1 MREKI
6 DLFLPCEDLEVA
18 QEALTE
24 LHDNKTVQHINLLVS
39 SDFAALHQVPDGCT
53 FVVIDR
59 LESSNTVT
67 SIAENTDADY
77 VIICTKTTPI
87 QWGLYALERFLR
99 TADDTGAVMIYSDH
113 YSMVKDESL
122 SQDGTSAVG
131 KLEKH
136 PVIDYQEGSLR
147 DDFDFGSLWLIKS
160 QCLRDYVAQTD
171 RVDYLYAGL
180 YDLRLYLSRM
190 GEIFHLN
197 EYLYTE
203 NELDTRKSG
212 EKQFDY
218 VNPRNR
224 EVQVEMERAC
234 TQHLEKVNALIDT
247 SYYRQP
253 DFNEQEFE
261 YEASVV
267 IPVFNREKTIAD
279 AVKSALSQKA
289 SFKYNVIVVN
299 NHSTDH
305 TGEILDA
312 IAREMEEKN
321 DKQAGRLI
329 QIIPER
335 RDLGIG
341 GCWNVAINSDHCG
354 KFAIQLDSD
363 DLYSSPK
370 TLQKIIDAFHHQKAA
385 MVIGSYRMCDF
396 DLNTLPP
403 GLIDHKEWTE
413 DNGCNN
419 ALRINGLGA
428 PRAFFTP
435 LVRQIQFPNTSYGED
450 YALGLAF
457 SRRYR
462 IGRIYDE
469 LYLCRRWGGNSDA
482 ALSIDRVNAN
492 NLYKDRLRTMELKA
506 RRQMLQGKADIMEDS
521 SISRFFNRQLE
532 KWEDARHRFRDLKH
546 VETHTLSD
554 QLKLQFNPARIVSTG
569 AKIDK
574 KTLGE
579 RPCFLCDKNRPK
591 EQMSK
596 QIDER
601 FHLLVNP
608 FPILPVHFTIP
619 ARKHQ
624 PQAIYKNYGEMHRF
638 LSLHSE
644 LMIFYNGPK
653 CGASAPDHLHFQAGT
668 SGILPLQ
675 TNWQRLSRNLTD
687 IISLNDEEKI
697 AAVRDFVVPAFV
709 IISKSE
715 ESDETL
721 FHRLYKAMP
730 VRGDETEPM
739 MNIIAWRKSDEYISV
754 VIPREKH
761 RPDAYFAEGCS
772 QVMVSPGALDMSGL
786 IITPRE
792 EDFHKLTEESATALL
807 QECGISTEK
816 MNSIVTK
823 LKTSKEAETA
833 TETATLYNK
842 GKQPNVTVGIVSGQK
857 IHFSLN
863 KPYLAKGE
871 TVMGEQVV
879 EFFEGGVLWNG
890 NQYSKLTFHPQSADA
905 SFSLSDVTIGVNFH
919 WERKETQTFLGTLR
933 FVVEADKICAINEL
947 PVEKYLESVI
957 SSEMS
962 ATSSLELLKAHA
974 VISRSWLLAQMKKR
988 REVAAS
994 GNNFFSFVKKD
1005 DMLIRWYDREDHTI
1019 FDVCADDHCQ
1029 RYQGIT
1035 KETSP
1040 HVAEAIRQ
1048 TLGQVLLDGDDI
1060 CDARFSKCCGGATE
1074 EFQYCWEDTPKSYL
1088 TAVRDLVLGVKSK
1101 GTAGDE
1107 ESTARNKE
1115 SKTLPDLTLEA
1126 EADRWIRSNPP
1137 AFCNTTDK
1145 KILSQVLNDYDQ
1157 ETADFYRWKVT
1168 YSQEKLQQLFE
1179 EKLKMNFGDILDMKA
1194 VERGKSGRISKLQII
1209 GTEKTFTIGKELEI
1223 RRALSDTHL
1232 YSSAFV
1238 VDKYDAD
1245 VQGVPQRFEIIG
1257 AGWGHGVGLCQIG
1270 AAVMGEQ
1277 GYAYNDILLH
1287 YYQGAEIKQLYK

>member
-6 DLFLPCEDLEVA
+6 DLFLPF
-18 QEALTE
+18 EALEKGEETLLE
-24 LHDNKTVQHINLLVS
+24 LHENKTVQHINLLVS
-39 SDFAALHQVPDGCT
+39 SDFASQHQVPEGCT

-59 LESSNTVT
+59 MESSNTVM

-77 VIICTKTTPI
+77 LLLCTRMTSVR
-87 QWGLYALERFLR
+87 WGLYALERFLR
-99 TADDTGAVMIYSDH
+99 TADDTGAVMVYSDH
-113 YSMVKDESL
+113 YS
-122 SQDGTSAVG
+122 
-131 KLEKH
+131 LEEGALTKH
-136 PVIDYQEGSLR
+136 PAIDYQAGSLR

-160 QCLRDYVAQTD
+160 QALLDYVAQTD
-171 RVDYLYAGL
+171 RVDYQYAGL
-180 YDLRLYLSRM
+180 YDLRLYLSRK

-203 NELDTRKSG
+203 AELDTRKSG

-224 EVQVEMERAC
+224 EVQIEMERAC
-234 TQHLEKVNALIDT
+234 TAHLEKVGAIVDT
-247 SYYRQP
+247 NFYRQP
-253 DFNEQEFE
+253 DFDEQDFAC
-261 YEASVV
+261 EASVV

-279 AVKSALSQKA
+279 AVKSALSQKTN
-289 SFKYNVIVVN
+289 FPYNVIVVN
-299 NHSTDH
+299 NHSTDS
-305 TGEILDA
+305 TGEILDS
-312 IAREMEEKN
+312 I
-321 DKQAGRLI
+321 DDGRLI
-329 QIIPER
+329 QIVPGR
-335 RDLGIG
+335 TDLGIG
-341 GCWNVAINSDHCG
+341 GCWNVAVNSDHCG
-354 KFAIQLDSD
+354 KFAVQLDSD

-370 TLQKIIDAFHHQKAA
+370 TLQKIVDAFHEQKAA
-385 MVIGSYRMCDF
+385 MIIGSYRMCDF

-482 ALSIDRVNAN
+482 ALSVERVNAN

-506 RRQMLQGKADIMEDS
+506 RQQMLQGKADIMEDS

-532 KWEDARHRFRDLKH
+532 MWEDARHRFRDLKH
-546 VETHTLSD
+546 VEVRQLSD
-554 QLKLQFNPARIVSTG
+554 QLKVQFNPARIVSTG

-574 KTLGE
+574 HTLGE
-579 RPCFLCDKNRPK
+579 RPCFLCERNRPK
-591 EQMSK
+591 EQMTK
-596 QIDER
+596 QIDDH
-601 FHLLVNP
+601 FQLLVNP

-619 ARKHQ
+619 ATKHQ
-624 PQAIYKNYGEMHRF
+624 PQSIYRHYGEMHRL

-644 LMIFYNGPK
+644 LMVFYNGPK

-668 SGILPLQ
+668 SGVLPLQ

-687 IISLNDEEKI
+687 VISLTDEEKI
-697 AAVRDFVVPAFV
+697 SVLRDFLVPAFV

-715 ESDETL
+715 DSDEEL
-721 FHRLYKAMP
+721 FHRLYRSMP
-730 VRGDETEPM
+730 MRGDESEPM
-739 MNIIAWRKSDEYISV
+739 MNIIAWRKGDEFISV

-761 RPDAYFAEGCS
+761 RPDAYFAEGEA
-772 QVMVSPGALDMSGL
+772 QMMVSPGALDMAGL

-792 EDFHKLTEESATALL
+792 EDFSKINLDKATALL
-807 QECGISTEK
+807 RECGISAEKTEA
-816 MNSIVTK
+816 IVSN
-823 LKTSKEAETA
+823 LKASAATA
-833 TETATLYNK
+833 HEHPLQLLAGK
-842 GKQPNVTVGIVSGQK
+842 GKQPNVNVGIVSGQK

-871 TVMGEQVV
+871 MVTGEQEVA
-879 EFFEGGVLWNG
+879 FSEGGILWNG
-890 NQYSKLTFHPQSADA
+890 NQYSSLTFHPQSADA

-919 WERKETQTFLGTLR
+919 WERKETQTFLGTLH
-933 FVVEADKICAINEL
+933 FVVESDKICAINEL
-947 PVEKYLESVI
+947 PVERYLESVI

-988 REVAAS
+988 REVAES

-1005 DMLIRWYDREDHTI
+1005 DRLIRWYDREDHTI

-1048 TLGQVLLDGDDI
+1048 TKGQILMDGDDI
-1060 CDARFSKCCGGATE
+1060 CDARFSKCCGGVTE
-1074 EFQYCWEDTPKSYL
+1074 EFQYCWEDTPKNYL
-1088 TAVRDLVLGVKSK
+1088 SSVRDIIQGVKSV
-1101 GTAGDE
+1101 GSAAPAPLPSLQDE
-1107 ESTARNKE
+1107 A
-1115 SKTLPDLTLEA
+1115 A
-1126 EADRWIRSNPP
+1126 ADAWIRSNPP

-1168 YSQEKLQQLFE
+1168 LTQEKLKQLLD
-1179 EKLKMNFGDILDMKA
+1179 EKLKMNFGDILDLQA
-1194 VERGKSGRISKLQII
+1194 EERGKSGRISKLRIV
-1209 GTEKTFTIGKELEI
+1209 GTEKTFVIGKELEI

-1238 VDKYDAD
+1238 VDRCDIDEK
-1245 VQGVPQRFEIIG
+1245 GVPQRFDIIG

-1270 AAVMGEQ
+1270 AAVMGEE
-1277 GYAYNDILLH
+1277 GFDYDAILLH
-1287 YYQGAEIKQLYK
+1287 YYQGAEIKKVYK

>member
-6 DLFLPCEDLEVA
+6 DLFLPCEYIDDA
-18 QEALTE
+18 QNALSV
-24 LHDNKTVQHINLLVS
+24 LHEYKTVQHIHFLVS
-39 SDFAALHQVPDGCT
+39 ADFAAHHQVPEGCT
-53 FVVIDR
+53 FVITDR
-59 LESSNTVT
+59 LESSNTIV

-77 VIICTKTTPI
+77 VMICTRHTTI
-87 QWGLYALERFLR
+87 GWGNNTLERFLR
-99 TADDTGAVMIYSDH
+99 VADDTDAVMVYADH
-113 YSMVKDESL
+113 YKMVE
-122 SQDGTSAVG
+122 G
-131 KLEKH
+131 KMEKH
-136 PVIDYQEGSLR
+136 PVIDYQSGSLR
-147 DDFDFGSLWLIKS
+147 DDFDFGSLWCIKA
-160 QCLRDYVAQTD
+160 QALADYIAQPD
-171 RVDYLYAGL
+171 REEYQFAAL
-180 YDLRLYLSRM
+180 YDLRLYLSRV

-197 EYLYTE
+197 EFLYSE
-203 NELDTRKSG
+203 AELDTRKSG

-224 EVQVEMERAC
+224 EVQIEMEKAC
-234 TQHLEKVNALIDT
+234 TQHLGKVGALIDT
-247 SYYRQP
+247 TFYRQP
-253 DFNEQEFE
+253 DFGEQDFE
-261 YEASVV
+261 YEASVI
-267 IPVFNREKTIAD
+267 IPVFNREKTVAD
-279 AVKSALSQKA
+279 AVKSALGQKA
-289 SFKYNVIVVN
+289 NFKFNVIVVN
-299 NHSTDH
+299 NHSTDR
-305 TGEILDA
+305 TGEILDELKA
-312 IAREMEEKN
+312 DN
-321 DKQAGRLI
+321 LI
-329 QIIPER
+329 QIVPER
-335 RDLGIG
+335 TDLGIG
-341 GCWNVAINSDHCG
+341 GCWNEAINSSFCG
-354 KFAIQLDSD
+354 KFAVQLDSD

-370 TLQKIIDAFHHQKAA
+370 TLQKIVDAFYKQKAA
-385 MVIGSYRMCDF
+385 MIIGSYRMCDF

-403 GLIDHKEWTE
+403 GLIDHKEWTDE
-413 DNGCNN
+413 NGCNN

-482 ALSIDRVNAN
+482 ALSVEKVNAN

-506 RRQMLQGKADIMEDS
+506 RQHMLQGKADIMEDS

-532 KWEDARHRFRDLKH
+532 VWTDARHRFRDLKH
-546 VETHTLSD
+546 VETRQFSD
-554 QLKLQFNPARIVSTG
+554 QLKLQWNPARIVSTG

-596 QIDER
+596 QIDEK

-624 PQAIYKNYGEMHRF
+624 PQLIYKNYGEMHRF
-638 LSLHSE
+638 ISLHSD
-644 LMIFYNGPK
+644 LMVFYNGPK

-668 SGILPLQ
+668 NGILPLQ

-697 AAVRDFVVPAFV
+697 SVVRDFIVPAFV
-709 IISKSE
+709 IISKSA
-715 ESDETL
+715 ESDEAL
-721 FHRLYKAMP
+721 FRRLYKAMP
-730 VRGDETEPM
+730 QRGDETEPM
-739 MNIIAWRKSDEYISV
+739 MNIISWRKGEEFISV

-761 RPDAYFAEGCS
+761 RPEAYFAEGDA
-772 QVMVSPGALDMSGL
+772 QFVVSPGALDMSGL

-792 EDFHKLTEESATALL
+792 EDFRKLTEEKALSLL
-807 QECGISTEK
+807 QECGVSEEK
-816 MNSIVTK
+816 MNAIIAK
-823 LKTSKEAETA
+823 LKASKDAEDAAEASS
-833 TETATLYNK
+833 TLYNK
-842 GKQPNVTVGIVSGQK
+842 GKQPDVTVGIVSAQK

-871 TVMGEQVV
+871 KVLGEQVV
-879 EFFEGGVLWNG
+879 EFSEGGVLWNG
-890 NQYSKLTFHPQSADA
+890 NQYSQLTFHPQSADA

-933 FVVEADKICAINEL
+933 FVVESDKIVAINEL

-988 REVAAS
+988 REVAES
-994 GNNFFSFVKKD
+994 GNNFFSFTKKED
-1005 DMLIRWYDREDHTI
+1005 TLIRWYDREDHTL

-1048 TLGQVLLDGDDI
+1048 TKGQILMDGEEI
-1060 CDARFSKCCGGATE
+1060 CDARFSKCCGGITE
-1074 EFQYCWEDTPKSYL
+1074 EFQYCWEDTPKTYL
-1088 TAVRDLVLGVKSK
+1088 TAVRDIALGV
-1101 GTAGDE
+1101 E
-1107 ESTARNKE
+1107 H
-1115 SKTLPDLTLEA
+1115 TLPNLTNEEEA
-1126 EADRWIRSNPP
+1126 EKWIRFNPP
-1137 AFCNTTDK
+1137 AFCNTQDK
-1145 KILSQVLNDYDQ
+1145 KILSEVLNDYDQ
-1157 ETADFYRWKVT
+1157 ETVNFYRWKET
-1168 YSQEKLQQLFE
+1168 LSQEKLQQLIAD
-1179 EKLKMNFGDILDMKA
+1179 KLKMDLGAILDMKA

-1223 RRALSDTHL
+1223 RRTLSDSHL
-1232 YSSAFV
+1232 LSSAFV
-1238 VDKYDAD
+1238 VDKYDKD
-1245 VQGVPQRFEIIG
+1245 EQGVPQRFELIG

-1277 GYAYNDILLH
+1277 GYHYDAILLH
-1287 YYQGAEIKQLYK
+1287 YYQGAEIKKFYK

>member
-6 DLFLPCEDLEVA
+6 DLFLPCEYIDDA
-18 QEALTE
+18 QNALSV
-24 LHDNKTVQHINLLVS
+24 LHEYKTVQHIHFLVS
-39 SDFAALHQVPDGCT
+39 ADFAAHHQVPEGCT
-53 FVVIDR
+53 FVITDR
-59 LESSNTVT
+59 LESSNTIV

-77 VIICTKTTPI
+77 VMICTRHTTI
-87 QWGLYALERFLR
+87 GWGNNTLERFLR
-99 TADDTGAVMIYSDH
+99 VADDTDAVMVYADH
-113 YSMVKDESL
+113 YKMVE
-122 SQDGTSAVG
+122 G
-131 KLEKH
+131 KMEKH
-136 PVIDYQEGSLR
+136 PVIDYQSGSLR
-147 DDFDFGSLWLIKS
+147 DDFDFGSLWCIKA
-160 QCLRDYVAQTD
+160 QALADYIAQPD
-171 RVDYLYAGL
+171 REEYQFAAL
-180 YDLRLYLSRM
+180 YDLRLYLSRV
-190 GEIFHLN
+190 GEIFHLD
-197 EYLYTE
+197 EFLYSE
-203 NELDTRKSG
+203 AELDTRKSG

-224 EVQVEMERAC
+224 EVQIEMEKAC
-234 TQHLEKVNALIDT
+234 TQHLGKVGALIDT
-247 SYYRQP
+247 TFYRQP
-253 DFNEQEFE
+253 DFGEQDFE
-261 YEASVV
+261 YEASVI
-267 IPVFNREKTIAD
+267 IPVFNREKTVAD
-279 AVKSALSQKA
+279 AVKSALGQKA
-289 SFKYNVIVVN
+289 SFKFNVIVVN
-299 NHSTDH
+299 NHSTDR
-305 TGEILDA
+305 TGEILD
-312 IAREMEEKN
+312 ELKVDN
-321 DKQAGRLI
+321 LI
-329 QIIPER
+329 QIVPER
-335 RDLGIG
+335 TDLGIG
-341 GCWNVAINSDHCG
+341 GCWNEAINSSFCG
-354 KFAIQLDSD
+354 KFAVQLDSD

-370 TLQKIIDAFHHQKAA
+370 TLQKIVDAFYKQKAA
-385 MVIGSYRMCDF
+385 MIIGSYRMCDF

-403 GLIDHKEWTE
+403 GLIDHKEWTDE
-413 DNGCNN
+413 NGCNN

-482 ALSIDRVNAN
+482 ALSVEKVNAN

-506 RRQMLQGKADIMEDS
+506 RQHMLQGKADIMEDS

-532 KWEDARHRFRDLKH
+532 VWTDARHRFRDLKH
-546 VETHTLSD
+546 VETRQFSD
-554 QLKLQFNPARIVSTG
+554 QLKLQWNPARIVSTG

-596 QIDER
+596 QIDEK

-624 PQAIYKNYGEMHRF
+624 PQLIYKNYGEMHRF
-638 LSLHSE
+638 ISLHSD
-644 LMIFYNGPK
+644 LMVFYNGPK

-668 SGILPLQ
+668 NGILPLQ

-697 AAVRDFVVPAFV
+697 SVVRDFIVPAFV
-709 IISKSE
+709 IISKSA
-715 ESDETL
+715 ESDEAL
-721 FHRLYKAMP
+721 FRRLYKAMP
-730 VRGDETEPM
+730 QRGDETEPM
-739 MNIIAWRKSDEYISV
+739 MNIISWRKGEEFISV

-761 RPDAYFAEGCS
+761 RPEAYFAEGDA
-772 QVMVSPGALDMSGL
+772 QFVVSPGALDMSGL

-792 EDFHKLTEESATALL
+792 EDFRKLTEEKALSLL
-807 QECGISTEK
+807 QECGVSEEK
-816 MNSIVTK
+816 MNAIIAK
-823 LKTSKEAETA
+823 LKASKDAEDAAEASS
-833 TETATLYNK
+833 TLYNK
-842 GKQPNVTVGIVSGQK
+842 GKQPDVTVGIVSAQK

-871 TVMGEQVV
+871 KVLGEQVV
-879 EFFEGGVLWNG
+879 EFSEGGVLWNG
-890 NQYSKLTFHPQSADA
+890 NQYSQLTFHPQSADA
-905 SFSLSDVTIGVNFH
+905 SFSLSGVTIGVNFH

-933 FVVEADKICAINEL
+933 FVVESDKIVAINEL

-988 REVAAS
+988 REVAES
-994 GNNFFSFVKKD
+994 GNNFFSFTKKED
-1005 DMLIRWYDREDHTI
+1005 TLIRWYDREDHTL

-1048 TLGQVLLDGDDI
+1048 TKGQILMDGDEI
-1060 CDARFSKCCGGATE
+1060 CDARFSKCCGGITE
-1074 EFQYCWEDTPKSYL
+1074 EFQYCWEDTPKTYL
-1088 TAVRDLVLGVKSK
+1088 TAVRDIALGV
-1101 GTAGDE
+1101 E
-1107 ESTARNKE
+1107 H
-1115 SKTLPDLTLEA
+1115 TLPNLTNEEEA
-1126 EADRWIRSNPP
+1126 EKWIRFNPP
-1137 AFCNTTDK
+1137 AFCNTQDK
-1145 KILSQVLNDYDQ
+1145 KILSEVLNDYDQ
-1157 ETADFYRWKVT
+1157 ETVNFYRWKET
-1168 YSQEKLQQLFE
+1168 LSQEKLQQLIAD
-1179 EKLKMNFGDILDMKA
+1179 KLKMDLGAILDMKA

-1209 GTEKTFTIGKELEI
+1209 GTEKIFTIGKELEI
-1223 RRALSDTHL
+1223 RRTLSDSHL
-1232 YSSAFV
+1232 LSSAFV
-1238 VDKYDAD
+1238 VDKYDKD
-1245 VQGVPQRFEIIG
+1245 EQGVPQRFELIG

-1277 GYAYNDILLH
+1277 GYHYDAILLH
-1287 YYQGAEIKQLYK
+1287 YYQGAEIKKLYK

>member
-6 DLFLPCEDLEVA
+6 DLFLPCEYIDDA
-18 QEALTE
+18 QNALSV
-24 LHDNKTVQHINLLVS
+24 LHEYKTVQHIHFLVS
-39 SDFAALHQVPDGCT
+39 ADFAAHHQVPEGCT
-53 FVVIDR
+53 FVITDR
-59 LESSNTVT
+59 LESSNTIV
-67 SIAENTDADY
+67 SIVENTDADY
-77 VIICTKTTPI
+77 VMICTRHTTI
-87 QWGLYALERFLR
+87 GWGNNTLERFLR
-99 TADDTGAVMIYSDH
+99 VADDTDAVMVYADH
-113 YSMVKDESL
+113 YKMVE
-122 SQDGTSAVG
+122 G
-131 KLEKH
+131 KMEKH
-136 PVIDYQEGSLR
+136 PVIDYQSGSLR
-147 DDFDFGSLWLIKS
+147 DDFDFGSLWCIKA
-160 QCLRDYVAQTD
+160 QALADYIAQPD
-171 RVDYLYAGL
+171 REEYQFAAL
-180 YDLRLYLSRM
+180 YDLRLYLSRV

-197 EYLYTE
+197 EFLYSE
-203 NELDTRKSG
+203 AELDTRKSG

-224 EVQVEMERAC
+224 EVQIEMEKAC
-234 TQHLEKVNALIDT
+234 TQHLGKVGALIDT
-247 SYYRQP
+247 TFYRQP
-253 DFNEQEFE
+253 DFGEQDFE
-261 YEASVV
+261 YEASVI
-267 IPVFNREKTIAD
+267 IPVFNREKTVAD
-279 AVKSALSQKA
+279 AVKSALGQKA
-289 SFKYNVIVVN
+289 SFKFNVIVVN
-299 NHSTDH
+299 NHSTDR
-305 TGEILDA
+305 TGEILD
-312 IAREMEEKN
+312 ELKVDN
-321 DKQAGRLI
+321 LI
-329 QIIPER
+329 QIVPER
-335 RDLGIG
+335 TDLGIG
-341 GCWNVAINSDHCG
+341 GCWNEAINSSFCG
-354 KFAIQLDSD
+354 KFAVQLDSD

-370 TLQKIIDAFHHQKAA
+370 TLQKIVDAFYKQKAA
-385 MVIGSYRMCDF
+385 MIIGSYRMCDF

-403 GLIDHKEWTE
+403 GLIDHKEWTDE
-413 DNGCNN
+413 NGCNN

-482 ALSIDRVNAN
+482 ALSVEKVNAN

-506 RRQMLQGKADIMEDS
+506 RQHMLQGKADIMEDS

-532 KWEDARHRFRDLKH
+532 VWTDARHRFRDLKH
-546 VETHTLSD
+546 VETRQFSD
-554 QLKLQFNPARIVSTG
+554 QLKLQWNPARIVSTG

-596 QIDER
+596 QIDEK

-624 PQAIYKNYGEMHRF
+624 PQLIYKNYGEMHRF
-638 LSLHSE
+638 ISLHSD
-644 LMIFYNGPK
+644 LMVFYNGPK

-668 SGILPLQ
+668 NGILPLQ

-697 AAVRDFVVPAFV
+697 SVVRDFIVPAFV
-709 IISKSE
+709 IISKSA
-715 ESDETL
+715 ESDEAL
-721 FHRLYKAMP
+721 FRRLYKAMP
-730 VRGDETEPM
+730 QRGDETEPM
-739 MNIIAWRKSDEYISV
+739 MNIISWRKGEEFISV

-761 RPDAYFAEGCS
+761 RPEAYFAEGDA
-772 QVMVSPGALDMSGL
+772 QFVVSPGALDMSGL

-792 EDFHKLTEESATALL
+792 EDFRKLTEEKVLSLL
-807 QECGISTEK
+807 QECGVSEEK
-816 MNSIVTK
+816 MNAIIAK
-823 LKTSKEAETA
+823 LKASKDAEDAAEASS
-833 TETATLYNK
+833 TLYNK
-842 GKQPNVTVGIVSGQK
+842 GKQPDVTVGIVSAQK

-871 TVMGEQVV
+871 KVLGEQVV
-879 EFFEGGVLWNG
+879 EFSEGGVLWNG
-890 NQYSKLTFHPQSADA
+890 NQYSQLTFHPQSADA
-905 SFSLSDVTIGVNFH
+905 SFSLSGVTIGVNFH

-933 FVVEADKICAINEL
+933 FVVESDKIVAINEL

-988 REVAAS
+988 REVAES
-994 GNNFFSFVKKD
+994 GNNFFSFTKKE
-1005 DMLIRWYDREDHTI
+1005 DMLIRWYDREDHTL

-1048 TLGQVLLDGDDI
+1048 TKGQILMDGEEI
-1060 CDARFSKCCGGATE
+1060 CDARFSKCCGGITE
-1074 EFQYCWEDTPKSYL
+1074 EFQYCWEDTPKTYL
-1088 TAVRDLVLGVKSK
+1088 TAVRDIALGV
-1101 GTAGDE
+1101 E
-1107 ESTARNKE
+1107 H
-1115 SKTLPDLTLEA
+1115 TLPNLTNEEEA
-1126 EADRWIRSNPP
+1126 EKWIRFNPP
-1137 AFCNTTDK
+1137 AFCNTQDK
-1145 KILSQVLNDYDQ
+1145 KILSEVLNDYDQ
-1157 ETADFYRWKVT
+1157 ETVNFYRWKET
-1168 YSQEKLQQLFE
+1168 LSQEKLQQLIAD
-1179 EKLKMNFGDILDMKA
+1179 KLKMDLGAILDMKA

-1209 GTEKTFTIGKELEI
+1209 GTEKIFTIGKELEI
-1223 RRALSDTHL
+1223 RRTLSDSHL
-1232 YSSAFV
+1232 LSSAFV
-1238 VDKYDAD
+1238 VDKYDKD
-1245 VQGVPQRFEIIG
+1245 EQGVPQRFELIG

-1277 GYAYNDILLH
+1277 GYHYDAILLH
-1287 YYQGAEIKQLYK
+1287 YYQGAEIKKLYK

>member
-6 DLFLPCEDLEVA
+6 DLFLPCEYIDDA
-18 QEALTE
+18 QKALSV
-24 LHDNKTVQHINLLVS
+24 LHEYKTVQHIHFLVS
-39 SDFAALHQVPDGCT
+39 ADFAAHHQVPEGCT
-53 FVVIDR
+53 FVITDR
-59 LESSNTVT
+59 LESSNTIV

-77 VIICTKTTPI
+77 VMICTRHTTI
-87 QWGLYALERFLR
+87 GWGNNTLERFLR
-99 TADDTGAVMIYSDH
+99 VADDTDAVMVYADH
-113 YSMVKDESL
+113 YKMVE
-122 SQDGTSAVG
+122 G
-131 KLEKH
+131 KMEKH
-136 PVIDYQEGSLR
+136 PVIDYQSGSLR
-147 DDFDFGSLWLIKS
+147 DDFDFGSLWCIKA
-160 QCLRDYVAQTD
+160 QALADYIAQPD
-171 RVDYLYAGL
+171 REEYQFAAL
-180 YDLRLYLSRM
+180 YDFRLYLSRV

-197 EYLYTE
+197 EFLYSE
-203 NELDTRKSG
+203 AELDTRKSG

-224 EVQVEMERAC
+224 EVQIEMEKAC
-234 TQHLEKVNALIDT
+234 TQHLGKVGALIDT
-247 SYYRQP
+247 TFYRQP
-253 DFNEQEFE
+253 DFGEQDFE
-261 YEASVV
+261 YEASVI
-267 IPVFNREKTIAD
+267 IPVFNREKTVAD
-279 AVKSALSQKA
+279 AVKSALGQKA
-289 SFKYNVIVVN
+289 NFKFNVIVVN
-299 NHSTDH
+299 NHSTDR
-305 TGEILDA
+305 TGEILDELKA
-312 IAREMEEKN
+312 DN
-321 DKQAGRLI
+321 LI
-329 QIIPER
+329 QIVPER
-335 RDLGIG
+335 TDLGIG
-341 GCWNVAINSDHCG
+341 GCWNEAINSSFCG
-354 KFAIQLDSD
+354 KFAVQLDSD

-370 TLQKIIDAFHHQKAA
+370 TLQKIVDAFYKQKAA
-385 MVIGSYRMCDF
+385 MIIGSYRMCDF

-403 GLIDHKEWTE
+403 GLIDHKEWTDE
-413 DNGCNN
+413 NGCNN

-482 ALSIDRVNAN
+482 ALSVEKVNAN

-506 RRQMLQGKADIMEDS
+506 RQHLLQGKADIMEDS

-532 KWEDARHRFRDLKH
+532 VWTDARHRFRDLKH
-546 VETHTLSD
+546 VETRQFSD
-554 QLKLQFNPARIVSTG
+554 QLKLQWNPARIVSTG

-596 QIDER
+596 QIDEK

-624 PQAIYKNYGEMHRF
+624 PQLIYKNYGEMHRF
-638 LSLHSE
+638 ISLHSD
-644 LMIFYNGPK
+644 LMVFYNGPK

-668 SGILPLQ
+668 NGILPLQ
-675 TNWQRLSRNLTD
+675 TNWQRLSRNLAD

-697 AAVRDFVVPAFV
+697 SVVRDFIVPAFV
-709 IISKSE
+709 IISKSA
-715 ESDETL
+715 ESDEAL
-721 FHRLYKAMP
+721 FRRLYKTMP
-730 VRGDETEPM
+730 QRGDETEPM
-739 MNIIAWRKSDEYISV
+739 MNIISWRKGEEFISV

-761 RPDAYFAEGCS
+761 RPEAYFAEGDA
-772 QVMVSPGALDMSGL
+772 QFVVSPGALDMSGL

-792 EDFHKLTEESATALL
+792 EDFRKLTEEKALSLL
-807 QECGISTEK
+807 QECGVSEEK
-816 MNSIVTK
+816 MNAIIAK
-823 LKTSKEAETA
+823 LKASKDAEDAAEASS
-833 TETATLYNK
+833 TLYNK
-842 GKQPNVTVGIVSGQK
+842 GKQPDVTVGIVSAQK

-871 TVMGEQVV
+871 KVLGEQVV
-879 EFFEGGVLWNG
+879 EFSEGGVLWNG
-890 NQYSKLTFHPQSADA
+890 NQYSQLTFHPQSADA

-933 FVVEADKICAINEL
+933 FVVESDKIVAINEL

-988 REVAAS
+988 REVAES
-994 GNNFFSFVKKD
+994 GNNFFSFTKKED
-1005 DMLIRWYDREDHTI
+1005 TLIRWYDREDHTL

-1048 TLGQVLLDGDDI
+1048 TKGQILMDGEEI
-1060 CDARFSKCCGGATE
+1060 CDARFSKCCGGITE
-1074 EFQYCWEDTPKSYL
+1074 EFQYCWEDTPKTYL
-1088 TAVRDLVLGVKSK
+1088 TAVRDIALGV
-1101 GTAGDE
+1101 E
-1107 ESTARNKE
+1107 H
-1115 SKTLPDLTLEA
+1115 TLPNLTNEEEA
-1126 EADRWIRSNPP
+1126 EKWIRFNPP
-1137 AFCNTTDK
+1137 AFCNTQDK
-1145 KILSQVLNDYDQ
+1145 KILSEVLNDYDQ
-1157 ETADFYRWKVT
+1157 ETVNFYRWKET
-1168 YSQEKLQQLFE
+1168 LSQEKLQQLIAD
-1179 EKLKMNFGDILDMKA
+1179 KLKMDLGAILDMKA

-1223 RRALSDTHL
+1223 RRTLSDSHL
-1232 YSSAFV
+1232 LSSAFV
-1238 VDKYDAD
+1238 VDKYDKD
-1245 VQGVPQRFEIIG
+1245 EQGVPQRFELIG

-1277 GYAYNDILLH
+1277 GYHYDAILLH
-1287 YYQGAEIKQLYK
+1287 YYQGAEIKKLYK

>member
-6 DLFLPCEDLEVA
+6 DLFLPCEDLDVA
-18 QEALTE
+18 REALCE

-39 SDFAALHQVPDGCT
+39 NDFAAHHQVPDGCT

-59 LESSNTVT
+59 VESSNTIT
-67 SIAENTDADY
+67 SIAENSDADY
-77 VIICTKTTPI
+77 VMICTKTTPI
-87 QWGLYALERFLR
+87 KWGLYSLERFLR
-99 TADDTGAVMIYSDH
+99 AADDTNAVMVYSDH
-113 YSMVKDESL
+113 YSMEN
-122 SQDGTSAVG
+122 GTLV
-131 KLEKH
+131 KH
-136 PVIDYQEGSLR
+136 PVIDYQAGSLR
-147 DDFDFGSLWLIKS
+147 DDFDFGSLWLVKS
-160 QCLRDYVAQTD
+160 QSLHDYVAQGD
-171 RVDYLYAGL
+171 RVDYQYAGL
-180 YDLRLYLSRM
+180 YDLRLYLSRV
-190 GEIFHLN
+190 GDIFHLN
-197 EYLYTE
+197 ELLYTE
-203 NELDTRKSG
+203 EELDTRKSG

-224 EVQVEMERAC
+224 EVQIEMERAC
-234 TQHLEKVNALIDT
+234 TQHLSKVGALVDT
-247 SYYRQP
+247 SFYRQP
-253 DFNEQEFE
+253 DFDEQDFE

-279 AVKSALSQKA
+279 AVKSALSQKTN
-289 SFKYNVIVVN
+289 FPFNVIVVN
-299 NHSTDH
+299 NHSTDR
-305 TGEILDA
+305 TGDILDG
-312 IAREMEEKN
+312 IV
-321 DKQAGRLI
+321 DKRLV
-329 QIIPER
+329 QIVPER
-335 RDLGIG
+335 TDLGIG
-341 GCWNVAINSDHCG
+341 GCWNVAIDSDHCG
-354 KFAIQLDSD
+354 KFAVQLDSD

-370 TLQKIIDAFHHQKAA
+370 TLQKVVEAFHKQKAA
-385 MVIGSYRMCDF
+385 MIIGSYRMCDF

-403 GLIDHKEWTE
+403 GLIDHREWT
-413 DNGCNN
+413 DKNGCNN

-457 SRRYR
+457 SRHYR

-482 ALSIDRVNAN
+482 ALSIDKVNAN

-506 RRQMLQGKADIMEDS
+506 RQQMLLGKADIMEGS

-532 KWEDARHRFRDLKH
+532 KWDDVRHRFRDLKH
-546 VETHTLSD
+546 VEVRQLSD
-554 QLKLQFNPARIVSTG
+554 QVKLQFNPARIVSTG

-591 EQMSK
+591 VQMSR
-596 QIDER
+596 QIDDR
-601 FHLLVNP
+601 FQLLVNP
-608 FPILPVHFTIP
+608 FPILPIHFTIP

-624 PQAIYKNYGEMHRF
+624 PQAILNNYGEIHRF
-638 LSLHSE
+638 LSLNGE

-675 TNWQRLSRNLTD
+675 LNWQRLSRNLAVV
-687 IISLNDEEKI
+687 IALNDEEKI
-697 AAVRDFVVPAFV
+697 AMISDFVVPAFV
-709 IISKSE
+709 IISKSKD
-715 ESDETL
+715 SDEAL
-721 FHRLYKAMP
+721 FRRLYHALPM
-730 VRGDETEPM
+730 RDDETEPM
-739 MNIIAWRKSDEYISV
+739 MNIIAWRKDDEYISV

-761 RPDAYFAEGCS
+761 RPEAYFADGEA
-772 QVMVSPGALDMSGL
+772 QVLVSPGALDMSGL
-786 IITPRE
+786 MITPRE
-792 EDFHKLTEESATALL
+792 EDFRKLTAEKATFIL
-807 QECGISTEK
+807 QECGVSVDK

-823 LKTSKEAETA
+823 LKTLKE
-833 TETATLYNK
+833 TETLVTLYNK
-842 GKQPNVTVGIVSGQK
+842 GKQPDVTVGIVSGQK

-871 TVMGEQVV
+871 IVIGEQEV
-879 EFFEGGVLWNG
+879 EFSEGGVLWNG
-890 NQYSKLTFHPQSADA
+890 NQYSSLTFHPQSADA

-988 REVAAS
+988 REVAES
-994 GNNFFSFVKKD
+994 GNNFFSFEKKD
-1005 DMLIRWYDREDHTI
+1005 DRLIRWYDREDHTI

-1048 TLGQVLLDGDDI
+1048 TWGQVLLDGDEI
-1060 CDARFSKCCGGATE
+1060 CDARFSKCCGGVTE
-1074 EFQYCWEDTPKSYL
+1074 EFQYCWENTPKSYL
-1088 TAVRDLVLGVKSK
+1088 TSVRDAEPS
-1101 GTAGDE
+1101 E
-1107 ESTARNKE
+1107 EQKDNS
-1115 SKTLPDLTLEA
+1115 SFFLLHSSLLPDLTVEENA
-1126 EADRWIRSNPP
+1126 ERWIRSNPP
-1137 AFCNTTDK
+1137 AFCNTQDK
-1145 KILSQVLNDYDQ
+1145 AVLSQVLNDYDQ

-1168 YSQEKLQQLFE
+1168 YSQQEIQQLIGG
-1179 EKLKMNFGDILDMKA
+1179 KLKMDFGAILDLKA
-1194 VERGKSGRISKLQII
+1194 LERGKSGRISKLQIV
-1209 GTEKTFTIGKELEI
+1209 GTKQTFIIGKELEI
-1223 RRALSDTHL
+1223 RRALSDSHL

-1238 VDKYDAD
+1238 VDKYDKD
-1245 VQGVPQRFEIIG
+1245 SEGVPQRFEIIG

-1270 AAVMGEQ
+1270 AAVMGEK
-1277 GYAYNDILLH
+1277 GYSYDNILLH

>member
-6 DLFLPCEDLEVA
+6 DLFLPCEDLMVA

-39 SDFAALHQVPDGCT
+39 SDFAAQHQVPDGCT

-59 LESSNTVT
+59 LESSNTIT

-87 QWGLYALERFLR
+87 KWGLYALERFLR

-160 QCLRDYVAQTD
+160 QCLRDYAAQTD

-180 YDLRLYLSRM
+180 YDLRLYLSRV

-224 EVQVEMERAC
+224 EVQIEMERAC
-234 TQHLEKVNALIDT
+234 TQHLEKVGALIDT
-247 SYYRQP
+247 SYYRLP
-253 DFNEQEFE
+253 DFNEQDFE

-289 SFKYNVIVVN
+289 NFKFNVIVVN
-299 NHSTDH
+299 NHSTDK
-305 TGEILDA
+305 TGEILSR
-312 IAREMEEKN
+312 IAHEMEEKN

-329 QIIPER
+329 QIVPER

-354 KFAIQLDSD
+354 KFAVQLDSD

-370 TLQKIIDAFHHQKAA
+370 TLQKIVDAFYKQKAA
-385 MVIGSYRMCDF
+385 MMIGSYRMCDF

-532 KWEDARHRFRDLKH
+532 KWDDARHRFRDLKH
-546 VETHTLSD
+546 VETKKLSEEVR
-554 QLKLQFNPARIVSTG
+554 LQFNPARIVSTG

-591 EQMSK
+591 EQMSQ

-644 LMIFYNGPK
+644 LMVFYNGPK

-675 TNWQRLSRNLTD
+675 ANWQRLSRNLTD

-697 AAVRDFVVPAFV
+697 AVVRDFIVPAFV

-721 FHRLYKAMP
+721 FHRLYKSMP
-730 VRGDETEPM
+730 MRGDETEPM
-739 MNIIAWRKSDEYISV
+739 MNIIAWRKGDEYISV

-761 RPDAYFAEGCS
+761 RPEAYFAEDDA

-792 EDFHKLTEESATALL
+792 EDFHKLTEESATTIL

-816 MNSIVTK
+816 MNGIVTK
-823 LKTSKEAETA
+823 LKTSKETE
-833 TETATLYNK
+833 TETATLYNN

-879 EFFEGGVLWNG
+879 EFSEGGVLWNG

-1048 TLGQVLLDGDDI
+1048 TLGQVLLDGEDI
-1060 CDARFSKCCGGATE
+1060 CDARFSKCCGGETE

-1088 TAVRDLVLGVKSK
+1088 TAVRDLVLGVKNEEQEDSSRFTLHSSLQDEA
-1101 GTAGDE
+1101 TAE
-1107 ESTARNKE
+1107 Q
-1115 SKTLPDLTLEA
+1115 
-1126 EADRWIRSNPP
+1126 WIRSNPP

-1179 EKLKMNFGDILDMKA
+1179 EKLKMNFGSILDMKA

-1238 VDKYDAD
+1238 VDKYDKD
-1245 VQGVPQRFEIIG
+1245 EQGVPQRFEIIG

>member
-6 DLFLPCEDLEVA
+6 DLFLPCEYIDDA
-18 QEALTE
+18 QNALSV
-24 LHDNKTVQHINLLVS
+24 LHEYKTVQHIHFLVS
-39 SDFAALHQVPDGCT
+39 ADFAAHHQVPEGCT
-53 FVVIDR
+53 FVITDR
-59 LESSNTVT
+59 LESSNTIV

-77 VIICTKTTPI
+77 VIICTRHTTI
-87 QWGLYALERFLR
+87 GWGNNTLERFLR
-99 TADDTGAVMIYSDH
+99 VADDTDAVMVYADH
-113 YSMVKDESL
+113 YKMVE
-122 SQDGTSAVG
+122 G
-131 KLEKH
+131 KMEKH
-136 PVIDYQEGSLR
+136 PVIDYQSGSLR
-147 DDFDFGSLWLIKS
+147 DDFDFGSLWCIKARA
-160 QCLRDYVAQTD
+160 LADYIAQSD
-171 RVDYLYAGL
+171 REEYQFAAL
-180 YDLRLYLSRM
+180 YDLRLYLSRV

-197 EYLYTE
+197 EFLYSE
-203 NELDTRKSG
+203 AELDTRKSG

-224 EVQVEMERAC
+224 EVQIEMEKAC
-234 TQHLEKVNALIDT
+234 TQHLGKVGALIDT
-247 SYYRQP
+247 TFYRQP
-253 DFNEQEFE
+253 DFGEQDFE
-261 YEASVV
+261 YEASVI
-267 IPVFNREKTIAD
+267 IPVFNREKTVAD
-279 AVKSALSQKA
+279 AVKSALGQKA
-289 SFKYNVIVVN
+289 NFKFNVIVVN
-299 NHSTDH
+299 NHSTDR
-305 TGEILDA
+305 TGEILDELKA
-312 IAREMEEKN
+312 DN
-321 DKQAGRLI
+321 LI
-329 QIIPER
+329 QIVPER
-335 RDLGIG
+335 TDLGIG
-341 GCWNVAINSDHCG
+341 GCWNEAINSSFCG
-354 KFAIQLDSD
+354 KFAVQLDSD

-370 TLQKIIDAFHHQKAA
+370 TLQKIVDAFYKQKAA
-385 MVIGSYRMCDF
+385 MIIGSYRMCDF

-403 GLIDHKEWTE
+403 GLIDHKEWTDE
-413 DNGCNN
+413 NGCNN

-482 ALSIDRVNAN
+482 ALSVEKVNAN

-506 RRQMLQGKADIMEDS
+506 RQHLLQGKADIMEDS

-532 KWEDARHRFRDLKH
+532 VWTDARHRFRDLKH
-546 VETHTLSD
+546 VETRQFSD
-554 QLKLQFNPARIVSTG
+554 QLKLQWNPARIVSTG

-596 QIDER
+596 QINEK

-624 PQAIYKNYGEMHRF
+624 PQLIYKNYGEMHRF
-638 LSLHSE
+638 ISLHSD
-644 LMIFYNGPK
+644 LMVFYNGPK

-668 SGILPLQ
+668 NGILPLQ

-697 AAVRDFVVPAFV
+697 SVVRDFIVPAFV
-709 IISKSE
+709 IISKSA
-715 ESDETL
+715 ESDEAL
-721 FHRLYKAMP
+721 FRRLYKAMP
-730 VRGDETEPM
+730 QRGDETEPM
-739 MNIIAWRKSDEYISV
+739 MNIISWRKGEEFISV

-761 RPDAYFAEGCS
+761 RPEAYFAEGDA
-772 QVMVSPGALDMSGL
+772 QFVVSPGALDMSGL

-792 EDFHKLTEESATALL
+792 EDFRKLTEEKALSLL
-807 QECGISTEK
+807 QECGVSEEK
-816 MNSIVTK
+816 MNAIIAK
-823 LKTSKEAETA
+823 LKASKDAEDAAEASS
-833 TETATLYNK
+833 TLYNK
-842 GKQPNVTVGIVSGQK
+842 GKQPDVTVGIVSAQK

-871 TVMGEQVV
+871 KVLGEQVV
-879 EFFEGGVLWNG
+879 EFSEGGVLWNG
-890 NQYSKLTFHPQSADA
+890 NQYSQLTFHPQSADA

-933 FVVEADKICAINEL
+933 FVVESDKIVAINEL

-988 REVAAS
+988 REVAES
-994 GNNFFSFVKKD
+994 GNNFFSFTKKED
-1005 DMLIRWYDREDHTI
+1005 TLIRWYDREDHTL

-1048 TLGQVLLDGDDI
+1048 TKGQILMDGEEI
-1060 CDARFSKCCGGATE
+1060 CDARFSKCCGGITE
-1074 EFQYCWEDTPKSYL
+1074 EFQYCWEDTPKTYL
-1088 TAVRDLVLGVKSK
+1088 TAVRDIALGV
-1101 GTAGDE
+1101 E
-1107 ESTARNKE
+1107 H
-1115 SKTLPDLTLEA
+1115 TLPNLTNEEEA
-1126 EADRWIRSNPP
+1126 EKWIRFNPP
-1137 AFCNTTDK
+1137 AFCNTQDK
-1145 KILSQVLNDYDQ
+1145 KILSEVLNDYDQ
-1157 ETADFYRWKVT
+1157 ETVNFYRWKET
-1168 YSQEKLQQLFE
+1168 LSQEKLQQLIAD
-1179 EKLKMNFGDILDMKA
+1179 KLKMDLGAILDMKA

-1223 RRALSDTHL
+1223 RRTLSDSHL
-1232 YSSAFV
+1232 LSSAFV
-1238 VDKYDAD
+1238 VDKYDKD
-1245 VQGVPQRFEIIG
+1245 EQGVPQRFELIG

-1277 GYAYNDILLH
+1277 GYHYDAILLH
-1287 YYQGAEIKQLYK
+1287 YYQGAEIKKLYK

>member
-6 DLFLPCEDLEVA
+6 DLFLPCEYIDDA
-18 QEALTE
+18 QKALSV
-24 LHDNKTVQHINLLVS
+24 LHEYKTVQHIHFLVS
-39 SDFAALHQVPDGCT
+39 ADFAAHHQVPEGCT
-53 FVVIDR
+53 FVITDR
-59 LESSNTVT
+59 LESSNTIA

-77 VIICTKTTPI
+77 VMICTRHTTI
-87 QWGLYALERFLR
+87 GWGNNTLERFLR
-99 TADDTGAVMIYSDH
+99 VADDTDAVMVYADH
-113 YSMVKDESL
+113 YKMVE
-122 SQDGTSAVG
+122 G
-131 KLEKH
+131 KMEKH
-136 PVIDYQEGSLR
+136 PVIDYQSGSLR
-147 DDFDFGSLWLIKS
+147 DDFDFGSLWCIKA
-160 QCLRDYVAQTD
+160 QALADYIAQPD
-171 RVDYLYAGL
+171 REEYQFAAL
-180 YDLRLYLSRM
+180 YDLRLYLSRV

-197 EYLYTE
+197 EFLYSE
-203 NELDTRKSG
+203 AELDTRKSG

-224 EVQVEMERAC
+224 EVQIEMEKAC
-234 TQHLEKVNALIDT
+234 TQHLGKVGALIDT
-247 SYYRQP
+247 TFYRQP
-253 DFNEQEFE
+253 DFGEQDFE
-261 YEASVV
+261 YEASVI
-267 IPVFNREKTIAD
+267 IPVFNREKTVAD
-279 AVKSALSQKA
+279 AVKSALGQKVN
-289 SFKYNVIVVN
+289 FKFNVIVVN
-299 NHSTDH
+299 NHSTDR
-305 TGEILDA
+305 TGEILDELKA
-312 IAREMEEKN
+312 DN
-321 DKQAGRLI
+321 LI
-329 QIIPER
+329 QIVPER
-335 RDLGIG
+335 TDLGIG
-341 GCWNVAINSDHCG
+341 GCWNEAINSSFCG
-354 KFAIQLDSD
+354 KFAVQLDSD

-370 TLQKIIDAFHHQKAA
+370 TLQKIVDAFYKQKAA
-385 MVIGSYRMCDF
+385 MIIGSYRMCDF

-403 GLIDHKEWTE
+403 GLIDHKEWTDE
-413 DNGCNN
+413 NGCNN

-482 ALSIDRVNAN
+482 ALSVEKVNAN

-506 RRQMLQGKADIMEDS
+506 RQHLLQGKADIMEDS

-532 KWEDARHRFRDLKH
+532 VWTDARHRFRDLKH
-546 VETHTLSD
+546 VETRQFSD
-554 QLKLQFNPARIVSTG
+554 QLKLQWNPARIVSTG

-596 QIDER
+596 QIDEK

-624 PQAIYKNYGEMHRF
+624 PQLIYKNYGEMHRF
-638 LSLHSE
+638 ISLHSD
-644 LMIFYNGPK
+644 LMVFYNGPK

-668 SGILPLQ
+668 NGILPLQ

-697 AAVRDFVVPAFV
+697 SVVRDFIVPAFV
-709 IISKSE
+709 IISKSA
-715 ESDETL
+715 ESDEAL
-721 FHRLYKAMP
+721 FRRLYKAMP
-730 VRGDETEPM
+730 QRGDETEPM
-739 MNIIAWRKSDEYISV
+739 MNIISWRKGEEFISV

-761 RPDAYFAEGCS
+761 RPEAYFAEGDA
-772 QVMVSPGALDMSGL
+772 QFVVSPGALDMSGL

-792 EDFHKLTEESATALL
+792 EDFRKLTEEKALSLL
-807 QECGISTEK
+807 QECGVSEEK
-816 MNSIVTK
+816 MNTIIAK
-823 LKTSKEAETA
+823 LKASKDAEDAAEASS
-833 TETATLYNK
+833 TLYNK
-842 GKQPNVTVGIVSGQK
+842 GKQPDVTVGIVSAQK

-871 TVMGEQVV
+871 KVLGEQVV
-879 EFFEGGVLWNG
+879 EFSEGGVLWNG
-890 NQYSKLTFHPQSADA
+890 NQYSQLTFHPQSADA

-933 FVVEADKICAINEL
+933 FVVESDKIVAINEL

-988 REVAAS
+988 REVAES
-994 GNNFFSFVKKD
+994 GNNFFSFTKKED
-1005 DMLIRWYDREDHTI
+1005 TLIRWYDREDHTL

-1048 TLGQVLLDGDDI
+1048 TKGQILMDGEEI
-1060 CDARFSKCCGGATE
+1060 CDARFSKCCGGITE
-1074 EFQYCWEDTPKSYL
+1074 EFQYCWEDTPKTYL
-1088 TAVRDLVLGVKSK
+1088 TAVRDIALGV
-1101 GTAGDE
+1101 E
-1107 ESTARNKE
+1107 H
-1115 SKTLPDLTLEA
+1115 TLPNLTNEEEA
-1126 EADRWIRSNPP
+1126 EKWIRFNPP
-1137 AFCNTTDK
+1137 AFCNTQDK
-1145 KILSQVLNDYDQ
+1145 KILSEVLNDYDQ
-1157 ETADFYRWKVT
+1157 ETVNFYRWKET
-1168 YSQEKLQQLFE
+1168 LSQEKLQQLIAD
-1179 EKLKMNFGDILDMKA
+1179 KLKMDLGAILDMKA

-1223 RRALSDTHL
+1223 RRTLSDSHL
-1232 YSSAFV
+1232 LSSAFV
-1238 VDKYDAD
+1238 VDKYDKD
-1245 VQGVPQRFEIIG
+1245 EQGVPQRFELIG

-1277 GYAYNDILLH
+1277 GYHYDAILLH
-1287 YYQGAEIKQLYK
+1287 YYQGAEIKKLYK

>member
-6 DLFLPCEDLEVA
+6 DLFLPCEYIDDA
-18 QEALTE
+18 QNALSV
-24 LHDNKTVQHINLLVS
+24 LHEYKTVQHIHFLVS
-39 SDFAALHQVPDGCT
+39 ADFAAHHQVPEGCT
-53 FVVIDR
+53 FVITDR
-59 LESSNTVT
+59 LESSNTIA

-77 VIICTKTTPI
+77 VMICTRHTTI
-87 QWGLYALERFLR
+87 GWGNNTLERFLR
-99 TADDTGAVMIYSDH
+99 VADDTDAVMVYADH
-113 YSMVKDESL
+113 YKMVE
-122 SQDGTSAVG
+122 G
-131 KLEKH
+131 KMEKH
-136 PVIDYQEGSLR
+136 PVIDYQSGSLR
-147 DDFDFGSLWLIKS
+147 DDFDFGSLWCIKA
-160 QCLRDYVAQTD
+160 QALADYIAQSD
-171 RVDYLYAGL
+171 REEYQFAAL
-180 YDLRLYLSRM
+180 YDLRLYLSRV

-197 EYLYTE
+197 EFLYSE
-203 NELDTRKSG
+203 AELDTRKSG

-224 EVQVEMERAC
+224 EVQIEMEKAC
-234 TQHLEKVNALIDT
+234 TQHLGKVGALIDT
-247 SYYRQP
+247 TFYRQP
-253 DFNEQEFE
+253 DFGEQEFE
-261 YEASVV
+261 YEASVI
-267 IPVFNREKTIAD
+267 IPVFNREKTVAD
-279 AVKSALSQKA
+279 AVKSALGQKA
-289 SFKYNVIVVN
+289 SFKFNVIVVN
-299 NHSTDH
+299 NHSIDR
-305 TGEILDA
+305 TGEILDELKA
-312 IAREMEEKN
+312 DN
-321 DKQAGRLI
+321 LI
-329 QIIPER
+329 QIVPER
-335 RDLGIG
+335 TDLGIG
-341 GCWNVAINSDHCG
+341 GCWNEAINSSFCG
-354 KFAIQLDSD
+354 KFAVQLDSD

-370 TLQKIIDAFHHQKAA
+370 TLQKIVDAFYKQKAA
-385 MVIGSYRMCDF
+385 MIIGSYRMCDF

-403 GLIDHKEWTE
+403 GLIDHKEWTDE
-413 DNGCNN
+413 NGCNN

-482 ALSIDRVNAN
+482 ALSVEKVNAN

-506 RRQMLQGKADIMEDS
+506 RQHLLQGKADIMEDS

-532 KWEDARHRFRDLKH
+532 VWTDARHRFRDLKH
-546 VETHTLSD
+546 VETRQFSD
-554 QLKLQFNPARIVSTG
+554 QLKLQWNPARIVSTG

-596 QIDER
+596 QIDEK

-624 PQAIYKNYGEMHRF
+624 PQLIYKNYGEMHRF
-638 LSLHSE
+638 ISLHSD
-644 LMIFYNGPK
+644 LMVFYNGPK

-668 SGILPLQ
+668 NGILPLQ

-697 AAVRDFVVPAFV
+697 SVVRDFIVPAFV
-709 IISKSE
+709 IISKSA
-715 ESDETL
+715 ESDEAL
-721 FHRLYKAMP
+721 FRRLYKAMP
-730 VRGDETEPM
+730 QRGDETEPM
-739 MNIIAWRKSDEYISV
+739 MNIISWRKGEEFISV

-761 RPDAYFAEGCS
+761 RPEAYFAEGDT
-772 QVMVSPGALDMSGL
+772 QFVVSPGALDMSGL

-792 EDFHKLTEESATALL
+792 EDFRKLTEEKALSLL
-807 QECGISTEK
+807 QECGVSEEK
-816 MNSIVTK
+816 MNAIIAK
-823 LKTSKEAETA
+823 LKASKDAEDAAEASS
-833 TETATLYNK
+833 TLYNK
-842 GKQPNVTVGIVSGQK
+842 GKQPDVTVGIVSAQK

-871 TVMGEQVV
+871 KVLGEQVV
-879 EFFEGGVLWNG
+879 EFSEGGVLWNG
-890 NQYSKLTFHPQSADA
+890 NQYSQLTFHPQSADA

-933 FVVEADKICAINEL
+933 FVVESDKIVAINEL

-988 REVAAS
+988 REVAEN
-994 GNNFFSFVKKD
+994 GNNFFSFTKKED
-1005 DMLIRWYDREDHTI
+1005 TLIRWYDREDHTL

-1048 TLGQVLLDGDDI
+1048 TKGQILMDGEEI
-1060 CDARFSKCCGGATE
+1060 CDARFSKCCGGITE
-1074 EFQYCWEDTPKSYL
+1074 EFQYCWENTPKTYL
-1088 TAVRDLVLGVKSK
+1088 TAVRDIALGV
-1101 GTAGDE
+1101 E
-1107 ESTARNKE
+1107 H
-1115 SKTLPDLTLEA
+1115 TLPNLTNEEEA
-1126 EADRWIRSNPP
+1126 EKWIRFNRP
-1137 AFCNTTDK
+1137 AFCNTQDK
-1145 KILSQVLNDYDQ
+1145 KILSEVLNDYDQ
-1157 ETADFYRWKVT
+1157 ETVNFYRWKET
-1168 YSQEKLQQLFE
+1168 LSQEKLQQLIAD
-1179 EKLKMNFGDILDMKA
+1179 KLKMDLGAILDMKA
-1194 VERGKSGRISKLQII
+1194 VERGKSGRISKLQLI

-1223 RRALSDTHL
+1223 RRTLSDSHL
-1232 YSSAFV
+1232 LSSAFV
-1238 VDKYDAD
+1238 VDKYDKD
-1245 VQGVPQRFEIIG
+1245 EQGVPQRFELIG

-1277 GYAYNDILLH
+1277 GYHYDAILLH
-1287 YYQGAEIKQLYK
+1287 YYQGAEIKKLYK

>member
-6 DLFLPCEDLEVA
+6 DLFLPF
-18 QEALTE
+18 EALEKGEETLLE
-24 LHDNKTVQHINLLVS
+24 LHENKTVQHINLLVS
-39 SDFAALHQVPDGCT
+39 SDFASQHQVPEGCT

-59 LESSNTVT
+59 MESSNTVM

-77 VIICTKTTPI
+77 LLLCTRMTSVR
-87 QWGLYALERFLR
+87 WGLYALERFLR
-99 TADDTGAVMIYSDH
+99 TADDTGAVMVYSDH
-113 YSMVKDESL
+113 YS
-122 SQDGTSAVG
+122 
-131 KLEKH
+131 LEEGALTKH
-136 PVIDYQEGSLR
+136 PAIDYQAGSLR

-160 QCLRDYVAQTD
+160 QALLDYVAQTD
-171 RVDYLYAGL
+171 RVDYQYAGL
-180 YDLRLYLSRM
+180 YDLRLYLSRK

-203 NELDTRKSG
+203 AELDTRKSG

-224 EVQVEMERAC
+224 EVQIEMERAC
-234 TQHLEKVNALIDT
+234 TAHLEKVGAIVDT
-247 SYYRQP
+247 NFYRQP
-253 DFNEQEFE
+253 DFDEQDFAC
-261 YEASVV
+261 EASVV

-279 AVKSALSQKA
+279 AVKSALSQKTN
-289 SFKYNVIVVN
+289 FPYNVIVVN
-299 NHSTDH
+299 NHSTDS
-305 TGEILDA
+305 TGEILDS
-312 IAREMEEKN
+312 IDDE
-321 DKQAGRLI
+321 RLI
-329 QIIPER
+329 QIVPGR
-335 RDLGIG
+335 TDLGIG
-341 GCWNVAINSDHCG
+341 GCWNVAVNSDHCG
-354 KFAIQLDSD
+354 KFAVQLDSD

-370 TLQKIIDAFHHQKAA
+370 TLQKIVDAFHEQKAA
-385 MVIGSYRMCDF
+385 MIIGSYRMCDF

-482 ALSIDRVNAN
+482 ALSVERVNAN

-506 RRQMLQGKADIMEDS
+506 RQQMLQGKADIMEDS

-532 KWEDARHRFRDLKH
+532 MWEDARHRFRDLKH
-546 VETHTLSD
+546 VEVRQLSD
-554 QLKLQFNPARIVSTG
+554 QLKVQFNSARIVSTG

-574 KTLGE
+574 HTLGE
-579 RPCFLCDKNRPK
+579 RPCFLCERNRPK
-591 EQMSK
+591 EQMTK
-596 QIDER
+596 QIDDH
-601 FHLLVNP
+601 FQLLVNP

-619 ARKHQ
+619 ATKHQ
-624 PQAIYKNYGEMHRF
+624 PQSIYRHYGEMHRL

-644 LMIFYNGPK
+644 LMVFYNGPK

-668 SGILPLQ
+668 SGVLPLQ

-687 IISLNDEEKI
+687 VISLNDEEKI
-697 AAVRDFVVPAFV
+697 SVLSDFLVPAFV

-715 ESDETL
+715 DSDEEL
-721 FHRLYKAMP
+721 FHRLYRSMP
-730 VRGDETEPM
+730 MRGDESEPM
-739 MNIIAWRKSDEYISV
+739 MNIIAWRKGDEFISV

-761 RPDAYFAEGCS
+761 RPDAYFAEGEA
-772 QVMVSPGALDMSGL
+772 QMMVSPGALDMAGL

-792 EDFHKLTEESATALL
+792 EDFSKINLDKATALL
-807 QECGISTEK
+807 RECGISAEK
-816 MNSIVTK
+816 MEAIVSN
-823 LKTSKEAETA
+823 LKASAATA
-833 TETATLYNK
+833 HEHPLQLLADK
-842 GKQPNVTVGIVSGQK
+842 GKQPNVNVGIVSGQK

-871 TVMGEQVV
+871 MVTGEQEVA
-879 EFFEGGVLWNG
+879 FSEGGILWNG
-890 NQYSKLTFHPQSADA
+890 NQYSSLTFHPQSADA

-919 WERKETQTFLGTLR
+919 WERKETQTFLGTLH
-933 FVVEADKICAINEL
+933 FVVESDKICAINEL
-947 PVEKYLESVI
+947 PVERYLESVI

-988 REVAAS
+988 REVAES

-1005 DMLIRWYDREDHTI
+1005 DRLIRWYDREDHTI

-1048 TLGQVLLDGDDI
+1048 TKGQILMDGDDI
-1060 CDARFSKCCGGATE
+1060 CDARFSKCCGGVTE
-1074 EFQYCWEDTPKSYL
+1074 EFQYCWEDTPKNYL
-1088 TAVRDLVLGVKSK
+1088 SSVRDIIQGVKSV
-1101 GTAGDE
+1101 GSASPAPLPSLQDE
-1107 ESTARNKE
+1107 A
-1115 SKTLPDLTLEA
+1115 A
-1126 EADRWIRSNPP
+1126 ADAWIRSNPP

-1168 YSQEKLQQLFE
+1168 LTQEKLKQLLD
-1179 EKLKMNFGDILDMKA
+1179 EKLKMNFGDILDLQA
-1194 VERGKSGRISKLQII
+1194 EERGKSGRISKLRIV
-1209 GTEKTFTIGKELEI
+1209 GTEKTFVIGKELEI

-1238 VDKYDAD
+1238 VDRCDIDEK
-1245 VQGVPQRFEIIG
+1245 GVPQRFDIIG

-1270 AAVMGEQ
+1270 AAVMGEE
-1277 GYAYNDILLH
+1277 GFDYDAILLH
-1287 YYQGAEIKQLYK
+1287 YYQGAEIKKVYK

>member
-6 DLFLPCEDLEVA
+6 DLFLPCEYIDDA
-18 QEALTE
+18 QNALSV
-24 LHDNKTVQHINLLVS
+24 LHEYKTVQHIHFLVS
-39 SDFAALHQVPDGCT
+39 ADFAAHHQVPEGCT
-53 FVVIDR
+53 FVITDR
-59 LESSNTVT
+59 LESSNTIV

-77 VIICTKTTPI
+77 VMICTRHTTI
-87 QWGLYALERFLR
+87 GWGNNTLERFLR
-99 TADDTGAVMIYSDH
+99 VADDTDAVMVYADH
-113 YSMVKDESL
+113 YKMVE
-122 SQDGTSAVG
+122 G
-131 KLEKH
+131 KMEKH
-136 PVIDYQEGSLR
+136 PVIDYQSGSLR
-147 DDFDFGSLWLIKS
+147 DDFDFGSLWCIKA
-160 QCLRDYVAQTD
+160 QALADYIAQPD
-171 RVDYLYAGL
+171 REEYQFAAL
-180 YDLRLYLSRM
+180 YDLRLYLSRV

-197 EYLYTE
+197 EFLYSE
-203 NELDTRKSG
+203 AELDTRKSG

-224 EVQVEMERAC
+224 EVQIEMEKAC
-234 TQHLEKVNALIDT
+234 TQHLGKVGALIDT
-247 SYYRQP
+247 TFYRQP
-253 DFNEQEFE
+253 DFGEQDFE
-261 YEASVV
+261 YEASVI
-267 IPVFNREKTIAD
+267 IPVFNREKTVAD
-279 AVKSALSQKA
+279 AVKSALGQKA
-289 SFKYNVIVVN
+289 NFKFNVIVVN
-299 NHSTDH
+299 NHSTDR
-305 TGEILDA
+305 TGEILDELKA
-312 IAREMEEKN
+312 DNM
-321 DKQAGRLI
+321 I
-329 QIIPER
+329 QIVPER
-335 RDLGIG
+335 TDLGIG
-341 GCWNVAINSDHCG
+341 GCWNEAINSSSCG
-354 KFAIQLDSD
+354 KFAVQLDSD

-370 TLQKIIDAFHHQKAA
+370 TLQKIVDAFYKQKAA
-385 MVIGSYRMCDF
+385 MIIGSYRMCDF

-403 GLIDHKEWTE
+403 GLIDHKEWTDE
-413 DNGCNN
+413 NGCNN

-482 ALSIDRVNAN
+482 ALSVEKVNAN

-506 RRQMLQGKADIMEDS
+506 RQHLLQGKADIMEDS

-532 KWEDARHRFRDLKH
+532 VWTDARHRFRDLKH
-546 VETHTLSD
+546 VETRQFSD
-554 QLKLQFNPARIVSTG
+554 QLKLQWNPARIVSTG

-596 QIDER
+596 QIDEK

-624 PQAIYKNYGEMHRF
+624 PQLIYKNYGEMHRF
-638 LSLHSE
+638 ISLHSD
-644 LMIFYNGPK
+644 LMVFYNGPK

-668 SGILPLQ
+668 NGILPLQ

-697 AAVRDFVVPAFV
+697 SVVRDFIVPAFV
-709 IISKSE
+709 IISKSA
-715 ESDETL
+715 ESDEAL
-721 FHRLYKAMP
+721 FRRLYKAMP
-730 VRGDETEPM
+730 QRGDETEPM
-739 MNIIAWRKSDEYISV
+739 MNIISWRKGEEFISV

-761 RPDAYFAEGCS
+761 RPEAYFAEGDA
-772 QVMVSPGALDMSGL
+772 QFVVSPGALDMSGL

-792 EDFHKLTEESATALL
+792 EDFRKLTEEKALSLL
-807 QECGISTEK
+807 QECGVSEEK
-816 MNSIVTK
+816 MNAIIAK
-823 LKTSKEAETA
+823 LKASKDAEDAAEASS
-833 TETATLYNK
+833 TLYNK
-842 GKQPNVTVGIVSGQK
+842 GKQPDVTVGIVSAQK

-871 TVMGEQVV
+871 KVLGEQVV
-879 EFFEGGVLWNG
+879 EFSEGGVLWNG
-890 NQYSKLTFHPQSADA
+890 NQYSQLTFHPQSADA

-933 FVVEADKICAINEL
+933 FVVESDKIVAINEL

-988 REVAAS
+988 REVAES
-994 GNNFFSFVKKD
+994 GNNFFSFTKKED
-1005 DMLIRWYDREDHTI
+1005 TLIRWYDREDHTL

-1048 TLGQVLLDGDDI
+1048 TKGQILMDGEEI
-1060 CDARFSKCCGGATE
+1060 CDARFSKCCGGITE
-1074 EFQYCWEDTPKSYL
+1074 EFQYCWEDTPKTYL
-1088 TAVRDLVLGVKSK
+1088 TAVRDIALGVQH
-1101 GTAGDE
+1101 
-1107 ESTARNKE
+1107 
-1115 SKTLPDLTLEA
+1115 TLPNLTNEEEA
-1126 EADRWIRSNPP
+1126 EKWIRFNPP
-1137 AFCNTTDK
+1137 AFCNTQDK
-1145 KILSQVLNDYDQ
+1145 KILSEVLNDYDQ
-1157 ETADFYRWKVT
+1157 ETVNFYRWKET
-1168 YSQEKLQQLFE
+1168 LSQEKLQQLIAD
-1179 EKLKMNFGDILDMKA
+1179 KLKMDLGAILDMKA

-1223 RRALSDTHL
+1223 RRTLSDSHL
-1232 YSSAFV
+1232 LSSAFV
-1238 VDKYDAD
+1238 VDKYDKD
-1245 VQGVPQRFEIIG
+1245 EQGVPQRFELIG

-1277 GYAYNDILLH
+1277 GYHYDAILLH
-1287 YYQGAEIKQLYK
+1287 YYQGAEIKKLYK

>member
-1 MREKI
+1 MRQKI

-18 QEALTE
+18 QEALLE

-39 SDFAALHQVPDGCT
+39 ADFAASHQVPDGCT
-53 FVVIDR
+53 FIVVDR
-59 LESSNTVT
+59 LESSNTVS

-77 VIICTKTTPI
+77 VIICTKATPI
-87 QWGLYALERFLR
+87 RWGLYALERFLR
-99 TADDTGAVMIYSDH
+99 TADDTGAVMVYSDH
-113 YSMVKDESL
+113 YSVQE
-122 SQDGTSAVG
+122 G

-136 PVIDYQEGSLR
+136 PVIDYQAGSLR
-147 DDFDFGSLWLIKS
+147 DDFDFGSLWLVKA
-160 QCLRDYVAQTD
+160 QNLLDYAAQQD
-171 RVDYLYAGL
+171 RQEYQFAGL
-180 YDLRLYLSRM
+180 YDLRLYLSRV
-190 GEIFHLN
+190 GEIFHIN
-197 EYLYTE
+197 EFLYTE
-203 NELDTRKSG
+203 DELDTRKSG

-224 EVQVEMERAC
+224 EVQIEMEKAC
-234 TQHLEKVNALIDT
+234 THHLEKVGALVDT
-247 SYYRQP
+247 NYYRQP
-253 DFNEQEFE
+253 DFDEQEFE
-261 YEASVV
+261 YEASVI

-279 AVKSALSQKA
+279 AVKSALSQKT
-289 SFKYNVIVVN
+289 SFKFNVIVVN
-299 NHSTDH
+299 NHSTDR
-305 TGEILDA
+305 TGEILSE
-312 IAREMEEKN
+312 IAHEMEERN
-321 DKQAGRLI
+321 DKQAGRLV
-329 QIIPER
+329 QIVPDR
-335 RDLGIG
+335 NDLGIG
-341 GCWNVAINSDHCG
+341 GCWNMAINSDHCG
-354 KFAIQLDSD
+354 KFAVQLDSD

-370 TLQKIIDAFHHQKAA
+370 TLQKIVDAFHKQKAA
-385 MVIGSYRMCDF
+385 MMIGSYRMCDF
-396 DLNTLPP
+396 NLNTLPP

-450 YALGLAF
+450 YALGLVF

-482 ALSIDRVNAN
+482 ALSIDKVNAN

-506 RRQMLQGKADIMEDS
+506 RQQMLQGKADIMEDS
-521 SISRFFNRQLE
+521 SISRFFNRQME
-532 KWEDARHRFRDLKH
+532 KWADARHRFRDLKH
-546 VETHTLSD
+546 VETHQLSD
-554 QLKLQFNPARIVSTG
+554 QLKVQWNPARIVSTG

-574 KTLGE
+574 KTLGD

-591 EQMSK
+591 EQISK

-601 FHLLVNP
+601 FLLLVNP

-624 PQAIYKNYGEMHRF
+624 PQSIYKNYGEMHRF

-644 LMIFYNGPK
+644 LMVFYNGPK

-675 TNWQRLSRNLTD
+675 ANWQRLSRNLTD
-687 IISLNDEEKI
+687 IISLNDDEKI
-697 AAVRDFVVPAFV
+697 ALIHDFVVPAFV

-715 ESDETL
+715 DSDEAL
-721 FHRLYKAMP
+721 FHRLYKSMP

-739 MNIIAWRKSDEYISV
+739 MNIIAWRKGDEYISV

-761 RPDAYFAEGCS
+761 RPEAYFAEGDA
-772 QVMVSPGALDMSGL
+772 QMMVSPGALDMSGL

-792 EDFHKLTEESATALL
+792 EDFRKLTEESATAIL
-807 QECGISTEK
+807 QECGVSTDK
-816 MNSIVTK
+816 MNSIITK
-823 LKTSKEAETA
+823 LKASKEAELQVGTSA
-833 TETATLYNK
+833 LYSYDK
-842 GKQPNVTVGIVSGQK
+842 EPEVKVGIVSGQK

-871 TVMGEQVV
+871 TVIGEQEV
-879 EFFEGGVLWNG
+879 EFSEGGVLWNG
-890 NQYSKLTFHPQSADA
+890 NQYSSLTFHPQSADA

-933 FVVEADKICAINEL
+933 FVVESDKICAINEL

-988 REVAAS
+988 REVAES
-994 GNNFFSFVKKD
+994 GNNFFSFTKKE

-1048 TLGQVLLDGDDI
+1048 TKGQVLLDGDEI
-1060 CDARFSKCCGGATE
+1060 CDARFSKCCGGVTE
-1074 EFQYCWEDTPKSYL
+1074 EFQYCWEDTPKNYL
-1088 TAVRDLVLGVKSK
+1088 TAVRDIALGI
-1101 GTAGDE
+1101 
-1107 ESTARNKE
+1107 EST
-1115 SKTLPDLTLEA
+1115 LPNLTNEEEA
-1126 EADRWIRSNPP
+1126 EKWIRFNPP
-1137 AFCNTTDK
+1137 AFCNTQDK
-1145 KILSQVLNDYDQ
+1145 RILSQVLNDYDQ
-1157 ETADFYRWKVT
+1157 ETVDFYRWKVT
-1168 YSQEKLQQLFE
+1168 LTQEKLQQLIAD
-1179 EKLKMNFGDILDMKA
+1179 KLKMDFGAILDLKA

-1209 GTEKTFTIGKELEI
+1209 GTKKTFTIGKELEI
-1223 RRALSDTHL
+1223 RRTLSDSHL
-1232 YSSAFV
+1232 LSSAFI
-1238 VDKYDAD
+1238 VDKYDID
-1245 VQGVPQRFEIIG
+1245 EQGVPQRFELIG

-1270 AAVMGEQ
+1270 AAVMGEE
-1277 GYAYNDILLH
+1277 GYLYDAILLH
-1287 YYQGAEIKQLYK
+1287 YYQGAEIKKLYK

>member
-6 DLFLPCEDLEVA
+6 DLFLPCEYIDDA
-18 QEALTE
+18 QNALSV
-24 LHDNKTVQHINLLVS
+24 LHEYKTVQHIHFLVS
-39 SDFAALHQVPDGCT
+39 ADFAAHHQVPEGCT
-53 FVVIDR
+53 FVITDR
-59 LESSNTVT
+59 LESSNTIV

-77 VIICTKTTPI
+77 VMICTRHTTI
-87 QWGLYALERFLR
+87 GWGNNTLERFLR
-99 TADDTGAVMIYSDH
+99 VADDTDAVMVYADH
-113 YSMVKDESL
+113 YKMVE
-122 SQDGTSAVG
+122 G
-131 KLEKH
+131 KMEKH
-136 PVIDYQEGSLR
+136 PVIDYQSGSLR
-147 DDFDFGSLWLIKS
+147 DDFDFGSLWCIKA
-160 QCLRDYVAQTD
+160 QALADYIAQPD
-171 RVDYLYAGL
+171 REEYQFAAL
-180 YDLRLYLSRM
+180 YDLRLYLSRV

-197 EYLYTE
+197 EFLYSE
-203 NELDTRKSG
+203 AELDTRKSG

-224 EVQVEMERAC
+224 EVQIEMEKAC
-234 TQHLEKVNALIDT
+234 TQHLGKVGALIDT
-247 SYYRQP
+247 TFYRQP
-253 DFNEQEFE
+253 DFGEQDFE
-261 YEASVV
+261 YEASVI
-267 IPVFNREKTIAD
+267 IPVFNREKTVAD
-279 AVKSALSQKA
+279 AVKSALGQKA
-289 SFKYNVIVVN
+289 NFKFNVIVVN
-299 NHSTDH
+299 NHSTDR
-305 TGEILDA
+305 TGEILD
-312 IAREMEEKN
+312 ELKVDN
-321 DKQAGRLI
+321 LI
-329 QIIPER
+329 QIVPER
-335 RDLGIG
+335 TDLGIG
-341 GCWNVAINSDHCG
+341 GCWNEAINSSFCG
-354 KFAIQLDSD
+354 KFAVQLDSD

-370 TLQKIIDAFHHQKAA
+370 TLQKIVDAFYKQKAA
-385 MVIGSYRMCDF
+385 MIIGSYRMCDF

-403 GLIDHKEWTE
+403 GLIDHKEWTDE
-413 DNGCNN
+413 NGCNN

-482 ALSIDRVNAN
+482 ALSVEKMNAN

-506 RRQMLQGKADIMEDS
+506 RQHMLQGKADIMEDS

-532 KWEDARHRFRDLKH
+532 VWTDARHRFRDLKH
-546 VETHTLSD
+546 VETRQFSD
-554 QLKLQFNPARIVSTG
+554 QLKLQWNPARIVSTG

-596 QIDER
+596 QIDEK

-608 FPILPVHFTIP
+608 FPILPVHLTIP

-624 PQAIYKNYGEMHRF
+624 PQLIYKNYGEMHRF
-638 LSLHSE
+638 ISLHSD
-644 LMIFYNGPK
+644 LMVFYNGPK

-668 SGILPLQ
+668 NGILPLQ

-697 AAVRDFVVPAFV
+697 SVVRDFIVPAFV
-709 IISKSE
+709 IISKSA
-715 ESDETL
+715 ESDEAL
-721 FHRLYKAMP
+721 FRRLYKAMP
-730 VRGDETEPM
+730 QRGDETEPM
-739 MNIIAWRKSDEYISV
+739 MNIISWRKGEEFISV

-761 RPDAYFAEGCS
+761 RPEAYFAEGDA
-772 QVMVSPGALDMSGL
+772 QFVVSPGALDMSGL

-792 EDFHKLTEESATALL
+792 EDFRKLTEEKALSLL
-807 QECGISTEK
+807 QECGVSEEK
-816 MNSIVTK
+816 MNAIIAK
-823 LKTSKEAETA
+823 LKAFKDAEDAAEASS
-833 TETATLYNK
+833 TLYNK
-842 GKQPNVTVGIVSGQK
+842 GKQPDVTVGIVSAQK

-871 TVMGEQVV
+871 KVLGEQVV
-879 EFFEGGVLWNG
+879 EFSEGGVLWNG
-890 NQYSKLTFHPQSADA
+890 NQYSQLTFHPQSADA
-905 SFSLSDVTIGVNFH
+905 SFSLSGVTIGVNFH

-933 FVVEADKICAINEL
+933 FVVESDKIVAINEL

-988 REVAAS
+988 REVAES
-994 GNNFFSFVKKD
+994 GNNFFSFTKKE
-1005 DMLIRWYDREDHTI
+1005 DMLIRWYDREDHTL

-1048 TLGQVLLDGDDI
+1048 TKGQILMDGEEI
-1060 CDARFSKCCGGATE
+1060 CDARFSKCCGGITE
-1074 EFQYCWEDTPKSYL
+1074 EFQYCWEDTPKTYL
-1088 TAVRDLVLGVKSK
+1088 TAVRDIALGV
-1101 GTAGDE
+1101 E
-1107 ESTARNKE
+1107 H
-1115 SKTLPDLTLEA
+1115 TLPNLTNEEEA
-1126 EADRWIRSNPP
+1126 EKWIRFNPP
-1137 AFCNTTDK
+1137 AFCNTQDK
-1145 KILSQVLNDYDQ
+1145 KILSEVLNDYDQ
-1157 ETADFYRWKVT
+1157 ETVNFYRWKET
-1168 YSQEKLQQLFE
+1168 LSQEKLQQLIAD
-1179 EKLKMNFGDILDMKA
+1179 KLKMDLGAILDMKA

-1223 RRALSDTHL
+1223 RRTLSDSHL
-1232 YSSAFV
+1232 LSSAFV
-1238 VDKYDAD
+1238 VDKYDKD
-1245 VQGVPQRFEIIG
+1245 EQGVPQRFELIG

-1277 GYAYNDILLH
+1277 GYHYDAILLH
-1287 YYQGAEIKQLYK
+1287 YYQGAEIKKLYK

>member
-1 MREKI
+1 
-6 DLFLPCEDLEVA
+6 
-18 QEALTE
+18 
-24 LHDNKTVQHINLLVS
+24 
-39 SDFAALHQVPDGCT
+39 
-53 FVVIDR
+53 
-59 LESSNTVT
+59 
-67 SIAENTDADY
+67 
-77 VIICTKTTPI
+77 
-87 QWGLYALERFLR
+87 
-99 TADDTGAVMIYSDH
+99 
-113 YSMVKDESL
+113 
-122 SQDGTSAVG
+122 
-131 KLEKH
+131 
-136 PVIDYQEGSLR
+136 
-147 DDFDFGSLWLIKS
+147 
-160 QCLRDYVAQTD
+160 
-171 RVDYLYAGL
+171 
-180 YDLRLYLSRM
+180 M
-190 GEIFHLN
+190 GEIFHIN
-197 EYLYTE
+197 EFLYTE
-203 NELDTRKSG
+203 DELDTRKSG

-224 EVQVEMERAC
+224 EVQIEMEKAC
-234 TQHLEKVNALIDT
+234 THHLEKVGALVDT
-247 SYYRQP
+247 NYYRQP
-253 DFNEQEFE
+253 DFDEQEFE
-261 YEASVV
+261 YEASVI

-279 AVKSALSQKA
+279 AVKSALSQKT
-289 SFKYNVIVVN
+289 SFKFNVIVVN
-299 NHSTDH
+299 NHSTDR
-305 TGEILDA
+305 TGEILSE
-312 IAREMEEKN
+312 IAHEMEERN
-321 DKQAGRLI
+321 DKQAGRLV
-329 QIIPER
+329 QIVPDR
-335 RDLGIG
+335 NDLGIG
-341 GCWNVAINSDHCG
+341 GCWNMAINSDHCG
-354 KFAIQLDSD
+354 KFAVQLDSD

-370 TLQKIIDAFHHQKAA
+370 TLQKIVDAFHKQKAA
-385 MVIGSYRMCDF
+385 MMIGSYRMCDF

-450 YALGLAF
+450 YALGLVF

-482 ALSIDRVNAN
+482 ALSIDKVNAN

-506 RRQMLQGKADIMEDS
+506 RQQMLQGKADIMEDS
-521 SISRFFNRQLE
+521 SISRFFNRQME
-532 KWEDARHRFRDLKH
+532 KWADARHRFRDLKH
-546 VETHTLSD
+546 VETHQLSD
-554 QLKLQFNPARIVSTG
+554 QLKVQWNPARIVSTG

-574 KTLGE
+574 KTLGD

-591 EQMSK
+591 DQISK

-601 FHLLVNP
+601 FLLLVNP

-624 PQAIYKNYGEMHRF
+624 PQSIYKNYGEMHRF

-644 LMIFYNGPK
+644 LMVFYNGPK

-675 TNWQRLSRNLTD
+675 ANWQRLSRNLTD
-687 IISLNDEEKI
+687 IISLNDDEKI
-697 AAVRDFVVPAFV
+697 ALIHDFVVPAFV

-715 ESDETL
+715 DSDEAL
-721 FHRLYKAMP
+721 FHRLYKSMP

-739 MNIIAWRKSDEYISV
+739 MNIIAWRKGDEYISV

-761 RPDAYFAEGCS
+761 RPEAYFAEGDA
-772 QVMVSPGALDMSGL
+772 QMMVSPGALDMSGL

-792 EDFHKLTEESATALL
+792 EDFRKLTEESATAIL
-807 QECGISTEK
+807 QECGVSTDK

-823 LKTSKEAETA
+823 LKASKEAELQVGTSA
-833 TETATLYNK
+833 LYSYDK
-842 GKQPNVTVGIVSGQK
+842 EPEVKVGIVSGQK

-871 TVMGEQVV
+871 TVIGEQEV
-879 EFFEGGVLWNG
+879 EFSEGGVLWNG
-890 NQYSKLTFHPQSADA
+890 NQYSSLTFHPQSADA

-933 FVVEADKICAINEL
+933 FVVESDKICAINEL

-988 REVAAS
+988 REVAES
-994 GNNFFSFVKKD
+994 GNNFFSFTKKE

-1048 TLGQVLLDGDDI
+1048 TKGQVLLDGDEI
-1060 CDARFSKCCGGATE
+1060 CDARFSKCCGGVTE
-1074 EFQYCWEDTPKSYL
+1074 EFQYCWEDTPKNYL
-1088 TAVRDLVLGVKSK
+1088 TAVRDIALGI
-1101 GTAGDE
+1101 
-1107 ESTARNKE
+1107 EST
-1115 SKTLPDLTLEA
+1115 LPNLTNEEEA
-1126 EADRWIRSNPP
+1126 EKWIRFNPP
-1137 AFCNTTDK
+1137 AFCNTQDK
-1145 KILSQVLNDYDQ
+1145 RILSQVLNDYDQ
-1157 ETADFYRWKVT
+1157 ETVDFYRWKVT
-1168 YSQEKLQQLFE
+1168 LTQEKLQQLIADR
-1179 EKLKMNFGDILDMKA
+1179 LKMDLGSVLDMKS
-1194 VERGKSGRISKLQII
+1194 VERGTSGRISKLQII
-1209 GTEKTFTIGKELEI
+1209 GTKKTFTIGKELEI
-1223 RRALSDTHL
+1223 RRTLSDSHL
-1232 YSSAFV
+1232 LSSAFI
-1238 VDKYDAD
+1238 VDKYDID
-1245 VQGVPQRFEIIG
+1245 EQGVPQRFELIG

-1270 AAVMGEQ
+1270 AAMMGEE
-1277 GYAYNDILLH
+1277 GYLYDAILLH
-1287 YYQGAEIKQLYK
+1287 YYQGAEIKKLYK

>member
-6 DLFLPCEDLEVA
+6 DLFLPCEYIDDA
-18 QEALTE
+18 QNALSV
-24 LHDNKTVQHINLLVS
+24 LHEYKTVQHIHFLVS
-39 SDFAALHQVPDGCT
+39 ADFAAHHQVPEGCT
-53 FVVIDR
+53 FVITDR
-59 LESSNTVT
+59 LESSNTIA

-77 VIICTKTTPI
+77 VMICTRHTTI
-87 QWGLYALERFLR
+87 GWGNNTLERFLR
-99 TADDTGAVMIYSDH
+99 VADDTDAVMVYADH
-113 YSMVKDESL
+113 YKMVE
-122 SQDGTSAVG
+122 G
-131 KLEKH
+131 KMEKH
-136 PVIDYQEGSLR
+136 PVIDYQSGSLR
-147 DDFDFGSLWLIKS
+147 DDFDFGSLWCIKA
-160 QCLRDYVAQTD
+160 QALADYIAQSD
-171 RVDYLYAGL
+171 REEYQFAAL
-180 YDLRLYLSRM
+180 YDLRLYLSRV

-197 EYLYTE
+197 EFLYSE
-203 NELDTRKSG
+203 AELDTRKSG

-224 EVQVEMERAC
+224 EVQIEMEKAC
-234 TQHLEKVNALIDT
+234 TQHLGKVGALIDT
-247 SYYRQP
+247 TFYRQP
-253 DFNEQEFE
+253 DFGEQDFE
-261 YEASVV
+261 YEASVI
-267 IPVFNREKTIAD
+267 IPVFNREKTVAD
-279 AVKSALSQKA
+279 AVKSALGQKA
-289 SFKYNVIVVN
+289 NFKFNVIVVN
-299 NHSTDH
+299 NHSTDR
-305 TGEILDA
+305 TGEILDELKA
-312 IAREMEEKN
+312 DN
-321 DKQAGRLI
+321 LI
-329 QIIPER
+329 QIVPER
-335 RDLGIG
+335 TDLGIG
-341 GCWNVAINSDHCG
+341 GCWNEAINSSFCG
-354 KFAIQLDSD
+354 KFAVQLDSD

-370 TLQKIIDAFHHQKAA
+370 TLQKIVDAFYKQKAA
-385 MVIGSYRMCDF
+385 MIIGSYRMCDF

-403 GLIDHKEWTE
+403 GLIDHKEWTDE
-413 DNGCNN
+413 NGCNN

-482 ALSIDRVNAN
+482 ALSVEKVNAN

-506 RRQMLQGKADIMEDS
+506 RQHLLQGKADIMEDS

-532 KWEDARHRFRDLKH
+532 VWTDARHRFRDLKH
-546 VETHTLSD
+546 VETRQFSD
-554 QLKLQFNPARIVSTG
+554 QLKLQWNPARIVSTG

-596 QIDER
+596 QIDEK

-624 PQAIYKNYGEMHRF
+624 PQLIYKNYGEMHRF
-638 LSLHSE
+638 ISLHSD
-644 LMIFYNGPK
+644 LMVFYNGPK

-668 SGILPLQ
+668 NGILPLQ

-697 AAVRDFVVPAFV
+697 SVVRDFIVPAFV
-709 IISKSE
+709 IISKSA
-715 ESDETL
+715 ESDEAL
-721 FHRLYKAMP
+721 FRRLYKAMP
-730 VRGDETEPM
+730 QRGDETEPM
-739 MNIIAWRKSDEYISV
+739 MNIISWRKGEEFISV

-761 RPDAYFAEGCS
+761 RPEAYFAEGDA
-772 QVMVSPGALDMSGL
+772 QFVVSPGALDMSGL

-792 EDFHKLTEESATALL
+792 EDFRKLTEEKALSLL
-807 QECGISTEK
+807 QECGVSEEK
-816 MNSIVTK
+816 MNAIIAK
-823 LKTSKEAETA
+823 LKASKDAEDAAEASS
-833 TETATLYNK
+833 TLYNK
-842 GKQPNVTVGIVSGQK
+842 GKQPDVTVGIVSAQK

-871 TVMGEQVV
+871 KVLGEQVV
-879 EFFEGGVLWNG
+879 EFSEGGVLWNG
-890 NQYSKLTFHPQSADA
+890 NQYSQLTFHPQSADA

-933 FVVEADKICAINEL
+933 FVVESDKIVAINEL

-988 REVAAS
+988 REVAEN
-994 GNNFFSFVKKD
+994 GNNFFSFTKKED
-1005 DMLIRWYDREDHTI
+1005 TLIRWYDREDHTL

-1048 TLGQVLLDGDDI
+1048 TKGQILMDDEEI
-1060 CDARFSKCCGGATE
+1060 CDARFSKCCGGITE
-1074 EFQYCWEDTPKSYL
+1074 EFQYCWEDTPKTYL
-1088 TAVRDLVLGVKSK
+1088 TAVRDIALGV
-1101 GTAGDE
+1101 E
-1107 ESTARNKE
+1107 H
-1115 SKTLPDLTLEA
+1115 TLPNLTNEEEA
-1126 EADRWIRSNPP
+1126 EKWIRFNRP
-1137 AFCNTTDK
+1137 AFCNTQDK
-1145 KILSQVLNDYDQ
+1145 KILSEVLNDYDQ
-1157 ETADFYRWKVT
+1157 ETVNFYRWKET
-1168 YSQEKLQQLFE
+1168 LSQEKLQQLIAD
-1179 EKLKMNFGDILDMKA
+1179 KLKMDLGAILDMKA
-1194 VERGKSGRISKLQII
+1194 VERGKSGRISKLQLI

-1223 RRALSDTHL
+1223 RRTLSDSHL
-1232 YSSAFV
+1232 LSSAFV
-1238 VDKYDAD
+1238 VDKYDKD
-1245 VQGVPQRFEIIG
+1245 EQGVPQRFELIG

-1277 GYAYNDILLH
+1277 GYHYDAILLH
-1287 YYQGAEIKQLYK
+1287 YYQSAEIKKLYK

>member
-1 MREKI
+1 MRQKI
-6 DLFLPCEDLEVA
+6 DLFLPCEDLDVA
-18 QEALTE
+18 QEALLE

-39 SDFAALHQVPDGCT
+39 ADFAASHQVPDGCT
-53 FVVIDR
+53 FIVVDR
-59 LESSNTVT
+59 LESSNTVS

-77 VIICTKTTPI
+77 VIICTKATPI
-87 QWGLYALERFLR
+87 RWGLYALERFLR
-99 TADDTGAVMIYSDH
+99 TADDTGAVMVYSDH
-113 YSMVKDESL
+113 YSVQE
-122 SQDGTSAVG
+122 G

-136 PVIDYQEGSLR
+136 PVIDYQAGSLR
-147 DDFDFGSLWLIKS
+147 DDFDFGSLWLVKA
-160 QCLRDYVAQTD
+160 QNLLDYAAQQD
-171 RVDYLYAGL
+171 RQEYQFAGL
-180 YDLRLYLSRM
+180 YDLRLYLSRV
-190 GEIFHLN
+190 GEIFHIN
-197 EYLYTE
+197 EFLYTE
-203 NELDTRKSG
+203 DELDTRKSG

-224 EVQVEMERAC
+224 EVQIEMEKAC
-234 TQHLEKVNALIDT
+234 THHLEKVGALVDT
-247 SYYRQP
+247 NYYRQP
-253 DFNEQEFE
+253 DFDEQEFE
-261 YEASVV
+261 YEASVI

-279 AVKSALSQKA
+279 AVKSALSQKT
-289 SFKYNVIVVN
+289 SFKFNVIVVN
-299 NHSTDH
+299 NHSTDR
-305 TGEILDA
+305 TGEILSE
-312 IAREMEEKN
+312 IAHEMEERN
-321 DKQAGRLI
+321 DKQAGRLV
-329 QIIPER
+329 QIVPDR
-335 RDLGIG
+335 NDLGIG
-341 GCWNVAINSDHCG
+341 GCWNMAINSDHCG
-354 KFAIQLDSD
+354 KFAVQLDSD

-370 TLQKIIDAFHHQKAA
+370 TLQKIVDAFHKQKAA
-385 MVIGSYRMCDF
+385 MMIGSYRMCDF

-450 YALGLAF
+450 YALGLVF

-482 ALSIDRVNAN
+482 ALSIDKVNAN

-506 RRQMLQGKADIMEDS
+506 RQQMLQGKADIMEDS
-521 SISRFFNRQLE
+521 SISRFFNRQME
-532 KWEDARHRFRDLKH
+532 KWADARHRFRDLKH
-546 VETHTLSD
+546 VETHQLSD
-554 QLKLQFNPARIVSTG
+554 QLKVQWNPARIVSTG

-574 KTLGE
+574 KTLGD

-591 EQMSK
+591 EQISK

-601 FHLLVNP
+601 FLLLVNP

-624 PQAIYKNYGEMHRF
+624 PQSIYKNYGEMHRF

-644 LMIFYNGPK
+644 LMVFYNGPK

-675 TNWQRLSRNLTD
+675 ANWQRLSRNLTD
-687 IISLNDEEKI
+687 IISLNDDEKI
-697 AAVRDFVVPAFV
+697 ALIHDFVVPAFV

-715 ESDETL
+715 DSDEAL
-721 FHRLYKAMP
+721 FHRLYKSMP

-739 MNIIAWRKSDEYISV
+739 MNIIAWRKGDEYISV

-761 RPDAYFAEGCS
+761 RPEAYFAEGDA
-772 QVMVSPGALDMSGL
+772 QMMVSPGALDMSGL

-792 EDFHKLTEESATALL
+792 EDFRKLTEESATAIL
-807 QECGISTEK
+807 QECGVSTDK

-823 LKTSKEAETA
+823 LKASKEAELQVGTSA
-833 TETATLYNK
+833 LYSYDK
-842 GKQPNVTVGIVSGQK
+842 EPEVKVGIVSGQK

-871 TVMGEQVV
+871 TVIGEQEV
-879 EFFEGGVLWNG
+879 EFSEGGVLWNG
-890 NQYSKLTFHPQSADA
+890 NQYSSLTFHPQSTDA
-905 SFSLSDVTIGVNFH
+905 FFSLSDVTIGVNFH

-933 FVVEADKICAINEL
+933 FVVESDKICAINEL

-988 REVAAS
+988 RDVAES
-994 GNNFFSFVKKD
+994 GNNFFSFTKKE

-1048 TLGQVLLDGDDI
+1048 TKGQVLLDGDEI
-1060 CDARFSKCCGGATE
+1060 CDARFSKCCGGVTE
-1074 EFQYCWEDTPKSYL
+1074 EFQYCWEDTPKNYL
-1088 TAVRDLVLGVKSK
+1088 TAVRDIALGIESSLPNL
-1101 GTAGDE
+1101 ANE
-1107 ESTARNKE
+1107 E
-1115 SKTLPDLTLEA
+1115 EA
-1126 EADRWIRSNPP
+1126 EKWIRFNPP
-1137 AFCNTTDK
+1137 AFCNTQDK
-1145 KILSQVLNDYDQ
+1145 RILSQVLNDYDQ
-1157 ETADFYRWKVT
+1157 ETVDFYRWKVT
-1168 YSQEKLQQLFE
+1168 LTQEKLQQLIADR
-1179 EKLKMNFGDILDMKA
+1179 LKMDLGSILDMKS
-1194 VERGKSGRISKLQII
+1194 VERGTSGRISKLQII

-1223 RRALSDTHL
+1223 RRTLSDSHL
-1232 YSSAFV
+1232 LSSAFI
-1238 VDKYDAD
+1238 VDKYDID
-1245 VQGVPQRFEIIG
+1245 EQGVPQRFELIG

-1270 AAVMGEQ
+1270 AAMMGEE
-1277 GYAYNDILLH
+1277 GYLYDAILLH
-1287 YYQGAEIKQLYK
+1287 YYQGAEIKKLYK

>member
-6 DLFLPCEDLEVA
+6 DLFLPCEDLTVA

-39 SDFAALHQVPDGCT
+39 SDFAAQHQVPDGCT

-59 LESSNTVT
+59 LESSNTIT

-87 QWGLYALERFLR
+87 KWGLYALERFLR

-113 YSMVKDESL
+113 YSMVKDERL

-160 QCLRDYVAQTD
+160 QCLRDYAAQTD

-180 YDLRLYLSRM
+180 YDLRLYLSRV

-224 EVQVEMERAC
+224 EVQIEMERAC
-234 TQHLEKVNALIDT
+234 TQHLEKVGALIDT
-247 SYYRQP
+247 SYYRLP
-253 DFNEQEFE
+253 DFNEQDFE

-289 SFKYNVIVVN
+289 NFKFNVIVVN
-299 NHSTDH
+299 NHSTDK
-305 TGEILDA
+305 TGEILSR
-312 IAREMEEKN
+312 IAHEMEEKN

-329 QIIPER
+329 QIVPER

-354 KFAIQLDSD
+354 KFAVQLDSD

-370 TLQKIIDAFHHQKAA
+370 TLQKIVDAFYKQKAA
-385 MVIGSYRMCDF
+385 MMIGSYRMCDF

-521 SISRFFNRQLE
+521 TISRFFNRQLE
-532 KWEDARHRFRDLKH
+532 KWDDARHRFRDLKH
-546 VETHTLSD
+546 VETKKLSEEVR
-554 QLKLQFNPARIVSTG
+554 LQFNLARIVSTG

-591 EQMSK
+591 EQMSQ

-644 LMIFYNGPK
+644 LMVFYNGPK

-675 TNWQRLSRNLTD
+675 ANWQRLSRNLTD

-697 AAVRDFVVPAFV
+697 AVVRDFIVPAFV

-721 FHRLYKAMP
+721 FHRLYKSMP
-730 VRGDETEPM
+730 MRGDETEPM
-739 MNIIAWRKSDEYISV
+739 MNIIAWRKGDEYISV

-761 RPDAYFAEGCS
+761 RPEAYFAEGDA

-792 EDFHKLTEESATALL
+792 EDFHKLTEESATTIL

-816 MNSIVTK
+816 MNCIVTK
-823 LKTSKEAETA
+823 LKTSKEAEA
-833 TETATLYNK
+833 GAETATLYNN

-857 IHFSLN
+857 IHFALN

-879 EFFEGGVLWNG
+879 EFSEGGVLWNG

-1048 TLGQVLLDGDDI
+1048 TLGQVLLDGEDI
-1060 CDARFSKCCGGATE
+1060 CDARFSKCCGGETE

-1088 TAVRDLVLGVKSK
+1088 TAVRDLVLGVKNEEHSSLQDEA
-1101 GTAGDE
+1101 TAE
-1107 ESTARNKE
+1107 
-1115 SKTLPDLTLEA
+1115 
-1126 EADRWIRSNPP
+1126 RWIRSNPP

-1168 YSQEKLQQLFE
+1168 YSQEKIQQLFE
-1179 EKLKMNFGDILDMKA
+1179 EKLKMNFGSILDMKA

-1238 VDKYDAD
+1238 VDKYDKD
-1245 VQGVPQRFEIIG
+1245 EQGVPQRFEIIG

>member
-6 DLFLPCEDLEVA
+6 DLFLPCEYIDDA
-18 QEALTE
+18 QNALSV
-24 LHDNKTVQHINLLVS
+24 LHEYKTVQHIHFLVS
-39 SDFAALHQVPDGCT
+39 ADFAAHHQVPEGCT
-53 FVVIDR
+53 FVITDR
-59 LESSNTVT
+59 LESSNTIV
-67 SIAENTDADY
+67 SIVENTDADY
-77 VIICTKTTPI
+77 VMICTRHTTI
-87 QWGLYALERFLR
+87 GWGNNTLERFLR
-99 TADDTGAVMIYSDH
+99 VADDTDAVMVYADH
-113 YSMVKDESL
+113 YKMVE
-122 SQDGTSAVG
+122 G
-131 KLEKH
+131 KMEKH
-136 PVIDYQEGSLR
+136 PVIDYQSGSLR
-147 DDFDFGSLWLIKS
+147 DDFDFGSLWCIKA
-160 QCLRDYVAQTD
+160 QALADYIAQPD
-171 RVDYLYAGL
+171 REEYQFAAL
-180 YDLRLYLSRM
+180 YDLRLYLSRV

-197 EYLYTE
+197 EFLYSE
-203 NELDTRKSG
+203 AELDTRKSG

-224 EVQVEMERAC
+224 EVQIEMEKAC
-234 TQHLEKVNALIDT
+234 TQHLGKVGALIDT
-247 SYYRQP
+247 TFYRQP
-253 DFNEQEFE
+253 DFGEQDFE
-261 YEASVV
+261 YEASVI
-267 IPVFNREKTIAD
+267 IPVFNREKTVAD
-279 AVKSALSQKA
+279 AVKSALGQKA
-289 SFKYNVIVVN
+289 NFKFNVIVVN
-299 NHSTDH
+299 NHSTDR
-305 TGEILDA
+305 TGEILD
-312 IAREMEEKN
+312 ELKVDN
-321 DKQAGRLI
+321 LI
-329 QIIPER
+329 QIVPER
-335 RDLGIG
+335 TDLGIG
-341 GCWNVAINSDHCG
+341 GCWNEAINSSFCG
-354 KFAIQLDSD
+354 KFAVQLDSD

-370 TLQKIIDAFHHQKAA
+370 TLQKIVDAFYKQKAA
-385 MVIGSYRMCDF
+385 MIIGSYRMCDF

-403 GLIDHKEWTE
+403 GLIDHKEWTDE
-413 DNGCNN
+413 NGCNN

-482 ALSIDRVNAN
+482 ALSVEKVNAN

-506 RRQMLQGKADIMEDS
+506 RQHMLQGKADIMEDS

-532 KWEDARHRFRDLKH
+532 VWTDARHRFRDLKH
-546 VETHTLSD
+546 VETRQFSD
-554 QLKLQFNPARIVSTG
+554 QLKLQWNPARIVSTG

-596 QIDER
+596 QIDEK

-624 PQAIYKNYGEMHRF
+624 PQLIYKNYGEMHRF
-638 LSLHSE
+638 ISLHSD
-644 LMIFYNGPK
+644 LMVFYNGPK

-668 SGILPLQ
+668 NGILPLQ

-697 AAVRDFVVPAFV
+697 SVVRDFIVPAFV
-709 IISKSE
+709 IISKSA
-715 ESDETL
+715 ESDEAL
-721 FHRLYKAMP
+721 FRRLYKAMP
-730 VRGDETEPM
+730 QRGDETEPM
-739 MNIIAWRKSDEYISV
+739 MNIISWRKGEEFISV

-761 RPDAYFAEGCS
+761 RPEAYFAEGDA
-772 QVMVSPGALDMSGL
+772 QFVVSPGALDMSGL

-792 EDFHKLTEESATALL
+792 EDFRKLTEEKALSLL
-807 QECGISTEK
+807 QECGVSEEK
-816 MNSIVTK
+816 MNAIIAK
-823 LKTSKEAETA
+823 LKASKDAEDAAEASS
-833 TETATLYNK
+833 TLYNK
-842 GKQPNVTVGIVSGQK
+842 GKQPDVTVGIVSAQK

-871 TVMGEQVV
+871 KVLGEQVV
-879 EFFEGGVLWNG
+879 EFSEGGVLWNG
-890 NQYSKLTFHPQSADA
+890 NQYSQLTFHPQSADA

-933 FVVEADKICAINEL
+933 FVVESDKIVAINEL

-988 REVAAS
+988 REVAES
-994 GNNFFSFVKKD
+994 GNNFFSFTKKED
-1005 DMLIRWYDREDHTI
+1005 TLIRWYDREDHTL

-1048 TLGQVLLDGDDI
+1048 TKGQILMDGDEI
-1060 CDARFSKCCGGATE
+1060 CDARFSKCCGGITE
-1074 EFQYCWEDTPKSYL
+1074 EFQYCWEDTPKTYL
-1088 TAVRDLVLGVKSK
+1088 TAVRDIALGV
-1101 GTAGDE
+1101 E
-1107 ESTARNKE
+1107 H
-1115 SKTLPDLTLEA
+1115 TLPNLTNEEEA
-1126 EADRWIRSNPP
+1126 EKWIRFNPP
-1137 AFCNTTDK
+1137 AFCNTQDK
-1145 KILSQVLNDYDQ
+1145 KILSEVLNDYDQ
-1157 ETADFYRWKVT
+1157 ETVNFYRWKET
-1168 YSQEKLQQLFE
+1168 LSQEKLQQLIAD
-1179 EKLKMNFGDILDMKA
+1179 KLKMDLGAILDMKA

-1223 RRALSDTHL
+1223 RRTLSDSHL
-1232 YSSAFV
+1232 LSSAFV
-1238 VDKYDAD
+1238 VDKYDKD
-1245 VQGVPQRFEIIG
+1245 EQGVPQRFELIG

-1277 GYAYNDILLH
+1277 GYHYDAILLH
-1287 YYQGAEIKQLYK
+1287 YYQGAEIKKLYK

>member
-6 DLFLPCEDLEVA
+6 DLFLPCEYIDDA
-18 QEALTE
+18 QNALSV
-24 LHDNKTVQHINLLVS
+24 LHEYKTVQHIHFLVS
-39 SDFAALHQVPDGCT
+39 ADFAAHHQVPEGCT
-53 FVVIDR
+53 FVITDR
-59 LESSNTVT
+59 LESSNTIA

-77 VIICTKTTPI
+77 VMICTRHTTI
-87 QWGLYALERFLR
+87 GWGNNTLERFLR
-99 TADDTGAVMIYSDH
+99 VADDTDAVMVYADH
-113 YSMVKDESL
+113 YKMVE
-122 SQDGTSAVG
+122 G
-131 KLEKH
+131 KMEKH
-136 PVIDYQEGSLR
+136 PVIDYQSGSLR
-147 DDFDFGSLWLIKS
+147 DDFDFGSLWCIKA
-160 QCLRDYVAQTD
+160 QALADYIAQPDREEYQVA
-171 RVDYLYAGL
+171 AL
-180 YDLRLYLSRM
+180 YDLRLYLSRV

-197 EYLYTE
+197 EFLYSE
-203 NELDTRKSG
+203 AELDTRKSG

-224 EVQVEMERAC
+224 EVQIEMEKAC
-234 TQHLEKVNALIDT
+234 TQHLGKVGALIDT
-247 SYYRQP
+247 TFYRQP
-253 DFNEQEFE
+253 DFGEQDFE
-261 YEASVV
+261 YEASVI
-267 IPVFNREKTIAD
+267 IPVFNREKTVAD
-279 AVKSALSQKA
+279 AVKSALGQKA
-289 SFKYNVIVVN
+289 NFKFNVIVVN
-299 NHSTDH
+299 NHSTDR
-305 TGEILDA
+305 TGEILDELKA
-312 IAREMEEKN
+312 DN
-321 DKQAGRLI
+321 LI
-329 QIIPER
+329 QIVPER
-335 RDLGIG
+335 TDLGIG
-341 GCWNVAINSDHCG
+341 GCWNEAINSSFCG
-354 KFAIQLDSD
+354 KFAVQLDSD

-370 TLQKIIDAFHHQKAA
+370 TLQKIVDAFYKQKAA
-385 MVIGSYRMCDF
+385 MIIGSYRMCDF

-403 GLIDHKEWTE
+403 GLIDHKEWTDE
-413 DNGCNN
+413 NGCNN

-482 ALSIDRVNAN
+482 ALSVEKVNAN

-506 RRQMLQGKADIMEDS
+506 RQHLLQGKADIMEDS

-532 KWEDARHRFRDLKH
+532 VWTDARHRFRDLKH
-546 VETHTLSD
+546 VETRQFSD
-554 QLKLQFNPARIVSTG
+554 QLKLQWNPARIVSTG

-596 QIDER
+596 QIDEK

-624 PQAIYKNYGEMHRF
+624 PQLIYKNYGEMHRF
-638 LSLHSE
+638 ISLHSD
-644 LMIFYNGPK
+644 LMVFYNGPK

-668 SGILPLQ
+668 NGILPLQ

-697 AAVRDFVVPAFV
+697 SVVRDFIVPAFV
-709 IISKSE
+709 IISKSA
-715 ESDETL
+715 ESDEAL
-721 FHRLYKAMP
+721 FRRLYKAMP
-730 VRGDETEPM
+730 QRGDETEPM
-739 MNIIAWRKSDEYISV
+739 MNIISWRKGEEFISV

-761 RPDAYFAEGCS
+761 RPEAYFAEGDA
-772 QVMVSPGALDMSGL
+772 QFVVSPGALDMSGL

-792 EDFHKLTEESATALL
+792 EDFRKLTEEKALSLL
-807 QECGISTEK
+807 QECGVSEEK
-816 MNSIVTK
+816 MNAIIAK
-823 LKTSKEAETA
+823 LKASKDAEDAAEASS
-833 TETATLYNK
+833 TLYNK
-842 GKQPNVTVGIVSGQK
+842 GKQPDVTVGIVSAQK

-871 TVMGEQVV
+871 KVLGEQVV
-879 EFFEGGVLWNG
+879 EFSEGGVLWNG
-890 NQYSKLTFHPQSADA
+890 NQYSQLTFHPQSTDA

-933 FVVEADKICAINEL
+933 FVVESDKIVAINEL

-988 REVAAS
+988 REVAES
-994 GNNFFSFVKKD
+994 GNNFFSFTKKED
-1005 DMLIRWYDREDHTI
+1005 TLIRWYDREDHTL

-1048 TLGQVLLDGDDI
+1048 TKGQILMDGEEI
-1060 CDARFSKCCGGATE
+1060 CDARFSKCCGGITE
-1074 EFQYCWEDTPKSYL
+1074 EFQYCWEDTPKTYL
-1088 TAVRDLVLGVKSK
+1088 TAVRDIALGV
-1101 GTAGDE
+1101 E
-1107 ESTARNKE
+1107 H
-1115 SKTLPDLTLEA
+1115 TLPNLTNEEEA
-1126 EADRWIRSNPP
+1126 EKWIRFNPP
-1137 AFCNTTDK
+1137 AFCNTQDK
-1145 KILSQVLNDYDQ
+1145 KILSEVLNDYDQ
-1157 ETADFYRWKVT
+1157 ETVNFYRWKET
-1168 YSQEKLQQLFE
+1168 LSQEKLQQLIAD
-1179 EKLKMNFGDILDMKA
+1179 KLKMDLGAILDMKA

-1223 RRALSDTHL
+1223 RRTLSDSHL
-1232 YSSAFV
+1232 LSSAFV
-1238 VDKYDAD
+1238 VDKYDKD
-1245 VQGVPQRFEIIG
+1245 EQGVPQRFELIG

-1277 GYAYNDILLH
+1277 GYHYDAILLH
-1287 YYQGAEIKQLYK
+1287 YYQGAEIKKLYK

>member
-6 DLFLPCEDLEVA
+6 DLFLPCEYIDDA
-18 QEALTE
+18 QNALSV
-24 LHDNKTVQHINLLVS
+24 LHEYKTVQHIHFLVS
-39 SDFAALHQVPDGCT
+39 ADFAAHHQVPEGCT
-53 FVVIDR
+53 FVITDR
-59 LESSNTVT
+59 LESSNTIV
-67 SIAENTDADY
+67 SIVENTDADY
-77 VIICTKTTPI
+77 VMICTRHTTI
-87 QWGLYALERFLR
+87 GWGNNTLERFLR
-99 TADDTGAVMIYSDH
+99 VADDTDAVMVYADH
-113 YSMVKDESL
+113 YKMVE
-122 SQDGTSAVG
+122 G
-131 KLEKH
+131 KMEKH
-136 PVIDYQEGSLR
+136 PVIDYQSGSLR
-147 DDFDFGSLWLIKS
+147 DDFDFGSLWCIKA
-160 QCLRDYVAQTD
+160 QALADYIAQPD
-171 RVDYLYAGL
+171 REEYQFAAL
-180 YDLRLYLSRM
+180 YDLRLYLSRV

-197 EYLYTE
+197 EFLYSE
-203 NELDTRKSG
+203 AELDTRKSG

-224 EVQVEMERAC
+224 EVQIEMEKAC
-234 TQHLEKVNALIDT
+234 TQHLGKVGALIDT
-247 SYYRQP
+247 TFYRQP
-253 DFNEQEFE
+253 DFGEQDFE
-261 YEASVV
+261 YEASVI
-267 IPVFNREKTIAD
+267 IPVFNREKTVAD
-279 AVKSALSQKA
+279 AVKSALGQKA
-289 SFKYNVIVVN
+289 SFKFNVIVVN
-299 NHSTDH
+299 NHSTDR
-305 TGEILDA
+305 TGEILD
-312 IAREMEEKN
+312 ELKVDN
-321 DKQAGRLI
+321 LI
-329 QIIPER
+329 QIVPER
-335 RDLGIG
+335 TDLGIG
-341 GCWNVAINSDHCG
+341 GCWNEAINSSFCG
-354 KFAIQLDSD
+354 KFAVQLDSD

-370 TLQKIIDAFHHQKAA
+370 TLQKIVDAFYKQKAA
-385 MVIGSYRMCDF
+385 MIIGSYRMCDF

-403 GLIDHKEWTE
+403 GLIDHKEWTDE
-413 DNGCNN
+413 NGCNN

-482 ALSIDRVNAN
+482 ALSVEKVNAN

-506 RRQMLQGKADIMEDS
+506 RQHMLQGKADIMEDS

-532 KWEDARHRFRDLKH
+532 VWTDARHRFRDLKH
-546 VETHTLSD
+546 VETRQFSD
-554 QLKLQFNPARIVSTG
+554 QLKLQWNPARIVSTG

-579 RPCFLCDKNRPK
+579 RPCFLCYKNRPK

-596 QIDER
+596 QIDEK

-624 PQAIYKNYGEMHRF
+624 PQLIYKNYGEMHRF
-638 LSLHSE
+638 ISLHSD
-644 LMIFYNGPK
+644 LMVFYNGPK

-668 SGILPLQ
+668 NGILPLQ

-697 AAVRDFVVPAFV
+697 SVVRDFIVPAFV
-709 IISKSE
+709 IISKSA
-715 ESDETL
+715 ESDEAL
-721 FHRLYKAMP
+721 FRRLYKAMP
-730 VRGDETEPM
+730 QRGDETEPM
-739 MNIIAWRKSDEYISV
+739 MNIISWRKGEEFISV

-761 RPDAYFAEGCS
+761 RPEAYFAEGDA
-772 QVMVSPGALDMSGL
+772 QFVVSPGALDMSGL

-792 EDFHKLTEESATALL
+792 EDFRKLTEEKALSLL
-807 QECGISTEK
+807 QECGVSEEK
-816 MNSIVTK
+816 MNAIIAK
-823 LKTSKEAETA
+823 LKASKDAEDAAEASS
-833 TETATLYNK
+833 TLYNK
-842 GKQPNVTVGIVSGQK
+842 GKQPDVTVGIVSAQK

-871 TVMGEQVV
+871 KVLGEQVV
-879 EFFEGGVLWNG
+879 EFSEGGVLWNG
-890 NQYSKLTFHPQSADA
+890 NQYSQLTFHPQSADA

-933 FVVEADKICAINEL
+933 FVVESDKIVAINEL

-988 REVAAS
+988 REVAES
-994 GNNFFSFVKKD
+994 GNNFFSFTKKED
-1005 DMLIRWYDREDHTI
+1005 TLIRWYDREDHTL

-1048 TLGQVLLDGDDI
+1048 TKGQILMDGEEI
-1060 CDARFSKCCGGATE
+1060 CDARFSKCCGGITE
-1074 EFQYCWEDTPKSYL
+1074 EFQYCWEDTPKTYL
-1088 TAVRDLVLGVKSK
+1088 TAVRDIALGV
-1101 GTAGDE
+1101 E
-1107 ESTARNKE
+1107 H
-1115 SKTLPDLTLEA
+1115 TLPNLTNEEEA
-1126 EADRWIRSNPP
+1126 EKWIRFNPP
-1137 AFCNTTDK
+1137 AFCNTQDK
-1145 KILSQVLNDYDQ
+1145 KILSEVLNDYDQ
-1157 ETADFYRWKVT
+1157 ETVNFYRWKET
-1168 YSQEKLQQLFE
+1168 LSQEKLQQLIAD
-1179 EKLKMNFGDILDMKA
+1179 KLKMDLGAILDMKA

-1223 RRALSDTHL
+1223 RRTLSDSHL
-1232 YSSAFV
+1232 LSSAFV
-1238 VDKYDAD
+1238 VDKYDKD
-1245 VQGVPQRFEIIG
+1245 EQGVPQRFELIG

-1277 GYAYNDILLH
+1277 GYHYDAILLH
-1287 YYQGAEIKQLYK
+1287 YYQGAEIKKLYK

>member
-6 DLFLPCEDLEVA
+6 DLFLPCEYIDDA
-18 QEALTE
+18 QNALSV
-24 LHDNKTVQHINLLVS
+24 LHEYKTVQHIHFLVS
-39 SDFAALHQVPDGCT
+39 ADFAAHHQVPEGCT
-53 FVVIDR
+53 FVITDR
-59 LESSNTVT
+59 LESSNTIV

-77 VIICTKTTPI
+77 VMICTRHTTI
-87 QWGLYALERFLR
+87 GWGNNTLERFLR
-99 TADDTGAVMIYSDH
+99 VADDTDAVMVYADH
-113 YSMVKDESL
+113 YKMVE
-122 SQDGTSAVG
+122 G
-131 KLEKH
+131 KMEKH
-136 PVIDYQEGSLR
+136 PVIDYQSGSLR
-147 DDFDFGSLWLIKS
+147 DDFDFGSLWCIKA
-160 QCLRDYVAQTD
+160 QALADYIAQPD
-171 RVDYLYAGL
+171 REEYQFAAL
-180 YDLRLYLSRM
+180 YDLRLYLSRV

-197 EYLYTE
+197 EFLYSE
-203 NELDTRKSG
+203 AELDTRKSG

-224 EVQVEMERAC
+224 EVQIEMEKAC
-234 TQHLEKVNALIDT
+234 TQHLGKVGALIDT
-247 SYYRQP
+247 TFYRQP
-253 DFNEQEFE
+253 DFGEQDFE
-261 YEASVV
+261 YEASVI
-267 IPVFNREKTIAD
+267 IPVFNREKTVAD
-279 AVKSALSQKA
+279 AVKSALGQKA
-289 SFKYNVIVVN
+289 NFKFNVIVVN
-299 NHSTDH
+299 NHSTDR
-305 TGEILDA
+305 TGEILDELKA
-312 IAREMEEKN
+312 DN
-321 DKQAGRLI
+321 LI
-329 QIIPER
+329 QIVPER
-335 RDLGIG
+335 TDLGIG
-341 GCWNVAINSDHCG
+341 GCWNEAINSSFCG
-354 KFAIQLDSD
+354 KFAVQLDSD

-370 TLQKIIDAFHHQKAA
+370 TLQKIVDAFYKQKAA
-385 MVIGSYRMCDF
+385 MIIGSYRMCDF

-403 GLIDHKEWTE
+403 GLIDHKEWTDE
-413 DNGCNN
+413 NGCNN

-462 IGRIYDE
+462 IGRIYEE

-482 ALSIDRVNAN
+482 ALSVEKVNAN

-506 RRQMLQGKADIMEDS
+506 RQHLLQGKADIMEDS

-532 KWEDARHRFRDLKH
+532 VWTDARHRFRDLKH
-546 VETHTLSD
+546 VETRQFSD
-554 QLKLQFNPARIVSTG
+554 QLKLQWNPARIVSTG

-596 QIDER
+596 QIDEK

-624 PQAIYKNYGEMHRF
+624 PQLIYKNYGEMHRF
-638 LSLHSE
+638 ISLHRD
-644 LMIFYNGPK
+644 LMVFYNGPK

-668 SGILPLQ
+668 NGILPLQ

-697 AAVRDFVVPAFV
+697 SVVRDFIVPAFV
-709 IISKSE
+709 IISKSA
-715 ESDETL
+715 ESDEAL
-721 FHRLYKAMP
+721 FRRLYKAMP
-730 VRGDETEPM
+730 QRGDETEPM
-739 MNIIAWRKSDEYISV
+739 MNIISWRKGEEFISV

-761 RPDAYFAEGCS
+761 RPEAYFAEGDA
-772 QVMVSPGALDMSGL
+772 QFVVSPGALDMSGL

-792 EDFHKLTEESATALL
+792 EDFRKLTEEKVLSLL
-807 QECGISTEK
+807 QECGVSEEK
-816 MNSIVTK
+816 MNAIIAK
-823 LKTSKEAETA
+823 LKASKDAEDAAEASS
-833 TETATLYNK
+833 TLYNK
-842 GKQPNVTVGIVSGQK
+842 GKQPDVTVGIVSAQK

-871 TVMGEQVV
+871 KVLGEQVV
-879 EFFEGGVLWNG
+879 EFSEGGVLWNG
-890 NQYSKLTFHPQSADA
+890 NQYSQLTFHPQSADA
-905 SFSLSDVTIGVNFH
+905 SFSLSGVTIGVNFH

-933 FVVEADKICAINEL
+933 FVVESDKIVAINEL

-988 REVAAS
+988 REVAES
-994 GNNFFSFVKKD
+994 GNNFFSFTKKE
-1005 DMLIRWYDREDHTI
+1005 DMLIRWYDREDHTL

-1040 HVAEAIRQ
+1040 HVAEAIRR
-1048 TLGQVLLDGDDI
+1048 TKGQILMDGEEI
-1060 CDARFSKCCGGATE
+1060 CDARFSKCCGGITE
-1074 EFQYCWEDTPKSYL
+1074 EFQYCWEDTPKTYL
-1088 TAVRDLVLGVKSK
+1088 TAVRDIALGV
-1101 GTAGDE
+1101 E
-1107 ESTARNKE
+1107 H
-1115 SKTLPDLTLEA
+1115 TLPNLTNEEEA
-1126 EADRWIRSNPP
+1126 EKWIRFNPP
-1137 AFCNTTDK
+1137 AFCNTQDK
-1145 KILSQVLNDYDQ
+1145 KILSEVLNDYDQ
-1157 ETADFYRWKVT
+1157 ETVNFYRWKET
-1168 YSQEKLQQLFE
+1168 LSQEKLQQLIAD
-1179 EKLKMNFGDILDMKA
+1179 KLKMDLGAILDMKA

-1223 RRALSDTHL
+1223 RRTLSDSHL
-1232 YSSAFV
+1232 LSSAFV
-1238 VDKYDAD
+1238 VDKYDKD
-1245 VQGVPQRFEIIG
+1245 EQGVPQRFELIG

-1277 GYAYNDILLH
+1277 GYHYDAILLH
-1287 YYQGAEIKQLYK
+1287 YYQGAEIKKLYK

>member
-6 DLFLPCEDLEVA
+6 DLFLPCEDLTVA

-39 SDFAALHQVPDGCT
+39 SDFAAQHQVPDGCT

-59 LESSNTVT
+59 LESSNTIT

-87 QWGLYALERFLR
+87 KWGLYALERFLR

-113 YSMVKDESL
+113 YSMVKDERL

-160 QCLRDYVAQTD
+160 QCLRDYAAQTD

-180 YDLRLYLSRM
+180 YDLRLYLSRV

-224 EVQVEMERAC
+224 EVQIEMERAC
-234 TQHLEKVNALIDT
+234 TQHLEKVGALIDT
-247 SYYRQP
+247 SYYRLP
-253 DFNEQEFE
+253 DFNEQDFE

-289 SFKYNVIVVN
+289 NFKFNVIVVN
-299 NHSTDH
+299 NHSTDK
-305 TGEILDA
+305 TGEILSR
-312 IAREMEEKN
+312 IAHEMEEKN

-329 QIIPER
+329 QIVPER

-354 KFAIQLDSD
+354 KFAVQLDSD

-370 TLQKIIDAFHHQKAA
+370 TLQKIVDAFYKQKAA
-385 MVIGSYRMCDF
+385 MMIGSYRMCDF

-506 RRQMLQGKADIMEDS
+506 RRQMLQGKADIMEGS

-532 KWEDARHRFRDLKH
+532 KWDDARHRFRDLKH
-546 VETHTLSD
+546 VETKKLSEEVR
-554 QLKLQFNPARIVSTG
+554 LQFNPARIVSTG

-591 EQMSK
+591 EQMSQ

-644 LMIFYNGPK
+644 LMVFYNGPK

-697 AAVRDFVVPAFV
+697 AVVRDFIVPAFV

-721 FHRLYKAMP
+721 FHRLYKSMP
-730 VRGDETEPM
+730 MRGDETEPM
-739 MNIIAWRKSDEYISV
+739 MNIIAWRKGDEYISV

-761 RPDAYFAEGCS
+761 RPEAYFAEGDA

-792 EDFHKLTEESATALL
+792 EDFHKLTEESATTIL

-816 MNSIVTK
+816 MNGIVTK
-823 LKTSKEAETA
+823 LKTSKETE
-833 TETATLYNK
+833 TETATLYNN

-879 EFFEGGVLWNG
+879 EFSEGGVLWNG

-1048 TLGQVLLDGDDI
+1048 TLGQVLLDGEDI
-1060 CDARFSKCCGGATE
+1060 CDARFSKCCGGETE

-1088 TAVRDLVLGVKSK
+1088 TAVRDLVLGVKNEEQEDSSLFTLHSSLQDEA
-1101 GTAGDE
+1101 TAE
-1107 ESTARNKE
+1107 
-1115 SKTLPDLTLEA
+1115 
-1126 EADRWIRSNPP
+1126 RWIRSNPP

-1179 EKLKMNFGDILDMKA
+1179 EKLKMNFGAILDMKA

-1238 VDKYDAD
+1238 VDKYDKD
-1245 VQGVPQRFEIIG
+1245 EQGVPQRFEIIG

>member
-6 DLFLPCEDLEVA
+6 DLFLPCEDLMVA

-39 SDFAALHQVPDGCT
+39 SDFAAQHQVPDGCT

-59 LESSNTVT
+59 LESSNTIT
-67 SIAENTDADY
+67 SIAESTDADY

-87 QWGLYALERFLR
+87 KWGLYALERFLR

-122 SQDGTSAVG
+122 SQYGTSAVG

-160 QCLRDYVAQTD
+160 QCLRDYAAQTD

-180 YDLRLYLSRM
+180 YDLRLYLSRV

-224 EVQVEMERAC
+224 EVQIEMECAC
-234 TQHLEKVNALIDT
+234 TQHLEKVGALIDT
-247 SYYRQP
+247 SYYRLP
-253 DFNEQEFE
+253 DFNEQDFE

-289 SFKYNVIVVN
+289 NFKFNVIVVN
-299 NHSTDH
+299 NHSTDK
-305 TGEILDA
+305 TGEILSR
-312 IAREMEEKN
+312 IAHEMEEKN

-329 QIIPER
+329 QIVPER

-354 KFAIQLDSD
+354 KFAVQLDSD

-370 TLQKIIDAFHHQKAA
+370 TLQKIVDAFYKQKAA
-385 MVIGSYRMCDF
+385 MMIGSYRMCDF

-532 KWEDARHRFRDLKH
+532 KWDDARHRFRDLKH
-546 VETHTLSD
+546 VETKKLSEEVR
-554 QLKLQFNPARIVSTG
+554 LQFNPARIVSTG

-591 EQMSK
+591 EQMSQ

-644 LMIFYNGPK
+644 LMVFYNGPK

-675 TNWQRLSRNLTD
+675 ANWQRLSRNLTD
-687 IISLNDEEKI
+687 VISLNDEEKI
-697 AAVRDFVVPAFV
+697 AVVRDFIVPAFV

-721 FHRLYKAMP
+721 FHRLYKSMP
-730 VRGDETEPM
+730 MRGDETEPM
-739 MNIIAWRKSDEYISV
+739 MNIIAWRKGDEYISV

-761 RPDAYFAEGCS
+761 RPEAYFAEGDA

-792 EDFHKLTEESATALL
+792 EDFHKLTEESATTIL

-823 LKTSKEAETA
+823 LKTSKEAET
-833 TETATLYNK
+833 ETATLYNN

-879 EFFEGGVLWNG
+879 EFSEGGVLWNG

-1048 TLGQVLLDGDDI
+1048 TLGQVLLDGEDI
-1060 CDARFSKCCGGATE
+1060 CDARFSKCCGGETE

-1088 TAVRDLVLGVKSK
+1088 TAVRDLVLGVKNEEQEDSSRFTLHSSLQDEA
-1101 GTAGDE
+1101 TAE
-1107 ESTARNKE
+1107 
-1115 SKTLPDLTLEA
+1115 
-1126 EADRWIRSNPP
+1126 RWIRSNPP

-1179 EKLKMNFGDILDMKA
+1179 EKLKMNFGAILDMKA

-1238 VDKYDAD
+1238 VDKYDKD
-1245 VQGVPQRFEIIG
+1245 EQGVPQRFEIIG

>member
-6 DLFLPCEDLEVA
+6 DLFLPCEYIDDA
-18 QEALTE
+18 QNALSV
-24 LHDNKTVQHINLLVS
+24 LHEYKTVQHIHFLVS
-39 SDFAALHQVPDGCT
+39 ADFAAHHQVPEGCT
-53 FVVIDR
+53 FVITDR
-59 LESSNTVT
+59 LESSNTIV

-77 VIICTKTTPI
+77 VMICTRHTTI
-87 QWGLYALERFLR
+87 GWGNNTLERFLR
-99 TADDTGAVMIYSDH
+99 VADDTDAVMVYADH
-113 YSMVKDESL
+113 YKMVE
-122 SQDGTSAVG
+122 G
-131 KLEKH
+131 KMEKH
-136 PVIDYQEGSLR
+136 PVIDYQSGSLR
-147 DDFDFGSLWLIKS
+147 DDFDFGSLWCIKA
-160 QCLRDYVAQTD
+160 QVLTDYIAQPD
-171 RVDYLYAGL
+171 REEYQFAAL
-180 YDLRLYLSRM
+180 YDLRLYLSRV

-197 EYLYTE
+197 EFLYSE
-203 NELDTRKSG
+203 AELDTRKSG

-224 EVQVEMERAC
+224 EVQIEMEKAC
-234 TQHLEKVNALIDT
+234 TQHLGKVGALIDT
-247 SYYRQP
+247 TFYRQP
-253 DFNEQEFE
+253 DFGEQDFE
-261 YEASVV
+261 YEASVI
-267 IPVFNREKTIAD
+267 IPVFNREKTVAD
-279 AVKSALSQKA
+279 AVKSALGQKA
-289 SFKYNVIVVN
+289 NFKFNVIVVN
-299 NHSTDH
+299 NHSTDR
-305 TGEILDA
+305 TGEILDELKA
-312 IAREMEEKN
+312 DN
-321 DKQAGRLI
+321 LI
-329 QIIPER
+329 QIVPER
-335 RDLGIG
+335 TDLGIG
-341 GCWNVAINSDHCG
+341 GCWNEAINSSFCG
-354 KFAIQLDSD
+354 KFAVQLDSD

-370 TLQKIIDAFHHQKAA
+370 TLQKIVDAFYKQKAA
-385 MVIGSYRMCDF
+385 MIIGSYRMCDF

-403 GLIDHKEWTE
+403 GLIDHKEWTDE
-413 DNGCNN
+413 NGCNN

-482 ALSIDRVNAN
+482 ALSVEKVNAN

-506 RRQMLQGKADIMEDS
+506 RQHMLQGKADIMEDS

-532 KWEDARHRFRDLKH
+532 VWTDARHRFRDLKH
-546 VETHTLSD
+546 VETRQFSD
-554 QLKLQFNPARIVSTG
+554 QLKLQWNPARIVSTG

-596 QIDER
+596 QIDEK

-624 PQAIYKNYGEMHRF
+624 PQLIYKNYGEMHRF
-638 LSLHSE
+638 ISLHSD
-644 LMIFYNGPK
+644 LMVFYNGPK

-668 SGILPLQ
+668 NGILPLQ

-697 AAVRDFVVPAFV
+697 SVVRDFIVPAFV
-709 IISKSE
+709 IISKSA
-715 ESDETL
+715 ESDEAL
-721 FHRLYKAMP
+721 FRRLYKAMP
-730 VRGDETEPM
+730 QRGDETEPM
-739 MNIIAWRKSDEYISV
+739 MNIISWRKGEEFISV

-761 RPDAYFAEGCS
+761 RPEAYFAEGDA
-772 QVMVSPGALDMSGL
+772 QFVVSPGALDMSGL

-792 EDFHKLTEESATALL
+792 EDFRKLTEEKALSLL
-807 QECGISTEK
+807 QECGVSEEK
-816 MNSIVTK
+816 MNAIIAK
-823 LKTSKEAETA
+823 LKASKDAEDAAEASS
-833 TETATLYNK
+833 TLYNK
-842 GKQPNVTVGIVSGQK
+842 GKQPDVTVGIVSAQK

-871 TVMGEQVV
+871 KVLGEQVV
-879 EFFEGGVLWNG
+879 EFSEGGVLWNG
-890 NQYSKLTFHPQSADA
+890 NQYSQLTFHPQSADA

-933 FVVEADKICAINEL
+933 FVVESDKIVAINEL

-988 REVAAS
+988 REVAES
-994 GNNFFSFVKKD
+994 GNNFFSFTKKED
-1005 DMLIRWYDREDHTI
+1005 TLIRWYDREDHTL

-1048 TLGQVLLDGDDI
+1048 TKGQILMDGEEI
-1060 CDARFSKCCGGATE
+1060 CDARFSKCCGGITE
-1074 EFQYCWEDTPKSYL
+1074 EFQYCWEDTPKTYL
-1088 TAVRDLVLGVKSK
+1088 TAVRDIALGV
-1101 GTAGDE
+1101 E
-1107 ESTARNKE
+1107 H
-1115 SKTLPDLTLEA
+1115 TLPNLTNEEEA
-1126 EADRWIRSNPP
+1126 EKWIRFNPP
-1137 AFCNTTDK
+1137 AFCNTQDK
-1145 KILSQVLNDYDQ
+1145 KILSEVLNDYDQ
-1157 ETADFYRWKVT
+1157 ETVNFYRWNET
-1168 YSQEKLQQLFE
+1168 LSQEKLQQLIAD
-1179 EKLKMNFGDILDMKA
+1179 KLKMDLGAILDMKA

-1223 RRALSDTHL
+1223 RRTLSDSHL
-1232 YSSAFV
+1232 LSSAFV
-1238 VDKYDAD
+1238 VDKYDKD
-1245 VQGVPQRFEIIG
+1245 EQGVPQRFELIG

-1277 GYAYNDILLH
+1277 GYHYDAILLH
-1287 YYQGAEIKQLYK
+1287 YYQGAEIKKLYK

>member
-6 DLFLPCEDLEVA
+6 DLFLPCEYIDDA
-18 QEALTE
+18 QNALSV
-24 LHDNKTVQHINLLVS
+24 LHEYKTVQHIHFLVS
-39 SDFAALHQVPDGCT
+39 ADFAAHHQVPEGCT
-53 FVVIDR
+53 FVITDR
-59 LESSNTVT
+59 LESSNTIV

-77 VIICTKTTPI
+77 VMICTRHTTI
-87 QWGLYALERFLR
+87 GWGNNTLERFLR
-99 TADDTGAVMIYSDH
+99 VADDTDAVMVYADH
-113 YSMVKDESL
+113 YKMVEDKM
-122 SQDGTSAVG
+122 
-131 KLEKH
+131 EKH
-136 PVIDYQEGSLR
+136 PVIDYQSGSLR
-147 DDFDFGSLWLIKS
+147 DNFDFGSLWCIKA
-160 QCLRDYVAQTD
+160 QALADYIAQPD
-171 RVDYLYAGL
+171 REEYQFAAL
-180 YDLRLYLSRM
+180 YDLRLYLSRV

-197 EYLYTE
+197 EFLYSE
-203 NELDTRKSG
+203 AELDTRKSG

-224 EVQVEMERAC
+224 EVQIEMEKAC
-234 TQHLEKVNALIDT
+234 TQHLGKVGALIDT
-247 SYYRQP
+247 TFYRQP
-253 DFNEQEFE
+253 DFGEQDFE
-261 YEASVV
+261 YEASVI
-267 IPVFNREKTIAD
+267 IPVFNREKTVAD
-279 AVKSALSQKA
+279 AVKSALGQKA
-289 SFKYNVIVVN
+289 NFKFNVIVVN
-299 NHSTDH
+299 NHSTDR
-305 TGEILDA
+305 TGEILDELKA
-312 IAREMEEKN
+312 DN
-321 DKQAGRLI
+321 LI
-329 QIIPER
+329 QIVPER
-335 RDLGIG
+335 TDLGIG
-341 GCWNVAINSDHCG
+341 GCWNEAINSSFCG
-354 KFAIQLDSD
+354 KFAVQLDSD

-370 TLQKIIDAFHHQKAA
+370 TLQKIVDAFYKQKAA
-385 MVIGSYRMCDF
+385 MIIGSYRMCDF

-403 GLIDHKEWTE
+403 GLIDHKEWTDE
-413 DNGCNN
+413 NGCNN

-482 ALSIDRVNAN
+482 ALSVEKVNAN

-506 RRQMLQGKADIMEDS
+506 RQHLLQGKADIMEDS

-532 KWEDARHRFRDLKH
+532 VWTDARHRFRDLKH
-546 VETHTLSD
+546 VETRQFSD
-554 QLKLQFNPARIVSTG
+554 QLKLQWNPARIVSTG

-596 QIDER
+596 QIDEK

-624 PQAIYKNYGEMHRF
+624 PQLIYKNYGEMHRF
-638 LSLHSE
+638 ISLHSD
-644 LMIFYNGPK
+644 LMVFYNGPK

-668 SGILPLQ
+668 NGILPLQ

-697 AAVRDFVVPAFV
+697 SVVRDFIVPAFV
-709 IISKSE
+709 IISKSA
-715 ESDETL
+715 ESDEAL
-721 FHRLYKAMP
+721 FRRLYKAMP
-730 VRGDETEPM
+730 QRGDETEPM
-739 MNIIAWRKSDEYISV
+739 MNIISWRKGEEFISV

-761 RPDAYFAEGCS
+761 RPEAYFAEGDA
-772 QVMVSPGALDMSGL
+772 QFVVSPGALDMSGL

-792 EDFHKLTEESATALL
+792 EDFRKLTEEKALSLL
-807 QECGISTEK
+807 QECGVSEEK
-816 MNSIVTK
+816 MNAIIAK
-823 LKTSKEAETA
+823 LKASKDAENAAEASS
-833 TETATLYNK
+833 TLYNK
-842 GKQPNVTVGIVSGQK
+842 GKQPDVTVGIVSAQK

-871 TVMGEQVV
+871 KVLGEQVV
-879 EFFEGGVLWNG
+879 EFSEGGVLWNG
-890 NQYSKLTFHPQSADA
+890 NQYSQLTFHPQSADA

-933 FVVEADKICAINEL
+933 FVVESDKIVAINEL

-988 REVAAS
+988 REVAES
-994 GNNFFSFVKKD
+994 GNNFFSFTKKED
-1005 DMLIRWYDREDHTI
+1005 TLIRWYDREDHTL

-1048 TLGQVLLDGDDI
+1048 TKGQILMDGEEI
-1060 CDARFSKCCGGATE
+1060 CDARFSKCCGGITE
-1074 EFQYCWEDTPKSYL
+1074 EFQYCWEDTPKTYL
-1088 TAVRDLVLGVKSK
+1088 TAVRDIALGV
-1101 GTAGDE
+1101 E
-1107 ESTARNKE
+1107 H
-1115 SKTLPDLTLEA
+1115 TLPNLTNEEEA
-1126 EADRWIRSNPP
+1126 EKWIRFNPP
-1137 AFCNTTDK
+1137 AFCNTQDK
-1145 KILSQVLNDYDQ
+1145 KILSEVLNDYDQ
-1157 ETADFYRWKVT
+1157 ETVNFYRWKET
-1168 YSQEKLQQLFE
+1168 LSQEKLQQLIAD
-1179 EKLKMNFGDILDMKA
+1179 KLKMDLGAILDMKA

-1223 RRALSDTHL
+1223 RRTLSDSHL
-1232 YSSAFV
+1232 LSSAFV
-1238 VDKYDAD
+1238 VDKYDKD
-1245 VQGVPQRFEIIG
+1245 EQGVPQRFELIG

-1277 GYAYNDILLH
+1277 GYHYDAILLH
-1287 YYQGAEIKQLYK
+1287 YYQGAEIKKLYK

>member
-6 DLFLPCEDLEVA
+6 DLFLPCEYIDDA
-18 QEALTE
+18 QNALSV
-24 LHDNKTVQHINLLVS
+24 LHEYKTVQHIHFLVS
-39 SDFAALHQVPDGCT
+39 ADFAAHHQVPEGCT
-53 FVVIDR
+53 FVITDR
-59 LESSNTVT
+59 LESSNTIA

-77 VIICTKTTPI
+77 VMICTRHTTI
-87 QWGLYALERFLR
+87 GWGNNTLERFLR
-99 TADDTGAVMIYSDH
+99 VADDTDAVMVYADH
-113 YSMVKDESL
+113 YKMVE
-122 SQDGTSAVG
+122 G
-131 KLEKH
+131 KMEKH
-136 PVIDYQEGSLR
+136 PVIDYQSGSLR
-147 DDFDFGSLWLIKS
+147 DDFDFGSLWCIKA
-160 QCLRDYVAQTD
+160 QALADYIAQPD
-171 RVDYLYAGL
+171 REEYQFAAL
-180 YDLRLYLSRM
+180 YDLRLYLSRV

-197 EYLYTE
+197 EFLYSE
-203 NELDTRKSG
+203 AELDTRKSG

-224 EVQVEMERAC
+224 EVQIEMEKAC
-234 TQHLEKVNALIDT
+234 TQHLGKVGALIDT
-247 SYYRQP
+247 TFYRQP
-253 DFNEQEFE
+253 DFGEQDFE
-261 YEASVV
+261 YEASVI
-267 IPVFNREKTIAD
+267 IPVFNREKTVAD
-279 AVKSALSQKA
+279 AVKSALGQKA
-289 SFKYNVIVVN
+289 NFKFNVIVVN
-299 NHSTDH
+299 NHSTDR
-305 TGEILDA
+305 TGEILDELKA
-312 IAREMEEKN
+312 DN
-321 DKQAGRLI
+321 LI
-329 QIIPER
+329 QIVPER
-335 RDLGIG
+335 TDLGIG
-341 GCWNVAINSDHCG
+341 GCWNEAINSSFCG
-354 KFAIQLDSD
+354 KFAVQLDSD

-370 TLQKIIDAFHHQKAA
+370 TLQKIVDAFYKQKAA
-385 MVIGSYRMCDF
+385 MIIGSYRMCDF

-403 GLIDHKEWTE
+403 GLIDHKEWTDE
-413 DNGCNN
+413 NGCNN

-482 ALSIDRVNAN
+482 ALSVEKVNAN

-506 RRQMLQGKADIMEDS
+506 RQHLLQGKADIMEDS

-532 KWEDARHRFRDLKH
+532 VWTDARHRFRDLKH
-546 VETHTLSD
+546 VETRQFSD
-554 QLKLQFNPARIVSTG
+554 QLKLQWNPARIVSTG
-569 AKIDK
+569 ARIDK

-596 QIDER
+596 QIDEK

-624 PQAIYKNYGEMHRF
+624 PQLIYKNYGEMHRF
-638 LSLHSE
+638 ISLHSD
-644 LMIFYNGPK
+644 LMVFYNGPK

-668 SGILPLQ
+668 NGILPLQ

-697 AAVRDFVVPAFV
+697 SVVRDFIVPAFV
-709 IISKSE
+709 IISKSA
-715 ESDETL
+715 ESDEAL
-721 FHRLYKAMP
+721 FRRLYKAMP
-730 VRGDETEPM
+730 QRGDETEPM
-739 MNIIAWRKSDEYISV
+739 MNIISWRKGEEFISV

-761 RPDAYFAEGCS
+761 RPEAYFAEGDA
-772 QVMVSPGALDMSGL
+772 QFVVSPGALDMSGL

-792 EDFHKLTEESATALL
+792 EDFRKLTEEKALSLL
-807 QECGISTEK
+807 QECGVSEEK
-816 MNSIVTK
+816 MNAIIAK
-823 LKTSKEAETA
+823 LKASKDAEVAAEASS
-833 TETATLYNK
+833 TLYNK
-842 GKQPNVTVGIVSGQK
+842 GKQPDVTVGIVSAQK

-871 TVMGEQVV
+871 KVLGEQVV
-879 EFFEGGVLWNG
+879 EFSEGGVLWNG
-890 NQYSKLTFHPQSADA
+890 NQYSQLTFHPQSADA

-933 FVVEADKICAINEL
+933 FVVESDKIVAINEL

-988 REVAAS
+988 REVAEN
-994 GNNFFSFVKKD
+994 GNNFFSFTKKED
-1005 DMLIRWYDREDHTI
+1005 TLIRWYDREDHTL

-1048 TLGQVLLDGDDI
+1048 TKGQILMDGEEI
-1060 CDARFSKCCGGATE
+1060 CDARFSKCCGGITE
-1074 EFQYCWEDTPKSYL
+1074 EFQYCWEDTPKTYL
-1088 TAVRDLVLGVKSK
+1088 TAVRDIALGV
-1101 GTAGDE
+1101 E
-1107 ESTARNKE
+1107 H
-1115 SKTLPDLTLEA
+1115 TLPNLTNEEEA
-1126 EADRWIRSNPP
+1126 EKWIRFNRP
-1137 AFCNTTDK
+1137 AFCNTQDK
-1145 KILSQVLNDYDQ
+1145 KILSEVLNDYDQ
-1157 ETADFYRWKVT
+1157 ETVNFYRWKET
-1168 YSQEKLQQLFE
+1168 LSQEKLQQLIAD
-1179 EKLKMNFGDILDMKA
+1179 KLKMDLGAILDMKA
-1194 VERGKSGRISKLQII
+1194 VERGKSGRISKLQLI

-1223 RRALSDTHL
+1223 RRTLSDSHL
-1232 YSSAFV
+1232 LSSAFV
-1238 VDKYDAD
+1238 VDKYDKD
-1245 VQGVPQRFEIIG
+1245 EQGVPQRFELIG

-1277 GYAYNDILLH
+1277 GYHYDAILLH
-1287 YYQGAEIKQLYK
+1287 YYQGAEIKKLYK

>member
-6 DLFLPCEDLEVA
+6 DLFLPF
-18 QEALTE
+18 EALEKGEETLLE
-24 LHDNKTVQHINLLVS
+24 LHENKTVQHINLLVS
-39 SDFAALHQVPDGCT
+39 SDFASQHQVPEGCT

-59 LESSNTVT
+59 MESSNTVM

-77 VIICTKTTPI
+77 LLLCTRMASVR
-87 QWGLYALERFLR
+87 WGLYALERFLR
-99 TADDTGAVMIYSDH
+99 TADDTGAVMVYSDH
-113 YSMVKDESL
+113 YS
-122 SQDGTSAVG
+122 
-131 KLEKH
+131 LEEGALTKH
-136 PVIDYQEGSLR
+136 PAIDYQAGSLR

-160 QCLRDYVAQTD
+160 QALLGYVAQTD
-171 RVDYLYAGL
+171 RVDYQYAGL
-180 YDLRLYLSRM
+180 YDLRLYLSRK

-203 NELDTRKSG
+203 AELDTRKSG

-224 EVQVEMERAC
+224 EVQIEMERAC
-234 TQHLEKVNALIDT
+234 TAHLEKVGAIVDT
-247 SYYRQP
+247 NFYRQP
-253 DFNEQEFE
+253 DFDEQDFAC
-261 YEASVV
+261 EASVV

-279 AVKSALSQKA
+279 AVKSALSQKTN
-289 SFKYNVIVVN
+289 FPYNVIVVN
-299 NHSTDH
+299 NHSTDS
-305 TGEILDA
+305 TGEILDS
-312 IAREMEEKN
+312 I
-321 DKQAGRLI
+321 DDGRLI
-329 QIIPER
+329 QIVPGR
-335 RDLGIG
+335 TDLGIG
-341 GCWNVAINSDHCG
+341 GCWNVAVNSNHCG
-354 KFAIQLDSD
+354 KFAVQLDSD

-370 TLQKIIDAFHHQKAA
+370 TLQKIVDAFHEQKAA
-385 MVIGSYRMCDF
+385 MIIGSYRMCDF

-482 ALSIDRVNAN
+482 ALSVERVNAN

-506 RRQMLQGKADIMEDS
+506 RQQMLQGKADIMEDS
-521 SISRFFNRQLE
+521 SISRFFTRQLE
-532 KWEDARHRFRDLKH
+532 MWEDARHRFRDLKH
-546 VETHTLSD
+546 VEVRQLSD
-554 QLKLQFNPARIVSTG
+554 QLKVQFNPARIVSTG

-574 KTLGE
+574 HTLGE
-579 RPCFLCDKNRPK
+579 RPCFLCERNRPK
-591 EQMSK
+591 EQMTK
-596 QIDER
+596 QIDDH
-601 FHLLVNP
+601 FQLLVNP

-619 ARKHQ
+619 ATKHQ
-624 PQAIYKNYGEMHRF
+624 PQSIYRHYGEMHRL

-644 LMIFYNGPK
+644 LMVFYNGPK

-668 SGILPLQ
+668 SGVLPLQ
-675 TNWQRLSRNLTD
+675 TNWQRLSRSLTD
-687 IISLNDEEKI
+687 VISLNDEEKI
-697 AAVRDFVVPAFV
+697 SVLSDFLVPAFV

-715 ESDETL
+715 DSDEEL
-721 FHRLYKAMP
+721 FHRLYRSMP
-730 VRGDETEPM
+730 MRGDESEPM
-739 MNIIAWRKSDEYISV
+739 MNIIAWRKGDEFISV

-761 RPDAYFAEGCS
+761 RPDAYFAEGEA
-772 QVMVSPGALDMSGL
+772 QMMVSPGALDMAGL

-792 EDFHKLTEESATALL
+792 EDFSKINLDKATALL
-807 QECGISTEK
+807 RECGISAEK
-816 MNSIVTK
+816 MEAVVSN
-823 LKTSKEAETA
+823 LKASAATA
-833 TETATLYNK
+833 HEHPLQLLAGK
-842 GKQPNVTVGIVSGQK
+842 GKQPNVNVGIVSGQK

-871 TVMGEQVV
+871 MVTGEQEVA
-879 EFFEGGVLWNG
+879 FSEGGILWNG
-890 NQYSKLTFHPQSADA
+890 NQYSSLTFHPQSADA

-919 WERKETQTFLGTLR
+919 WERKETQTFLGTLH
-933 FVVEADKICAINEL
+933 FVVESDKICAINEL
-947 PVEKYLESVI
+947 PVERYLESVI

-988 REVAAS
+988 REVAES

-1005 DMLIRWYDREDHTI
+1005 DRLIRWYDREDHTI

-1048 TLGQVLLDGDDI
+1048 TKGQILMDGDDI
-1060 CDARFSKCCGGATE
+1060 CDARFSKCCGGVTE
-1074 EFQYCWEDTPKSYL
+1074 EFQYCWEDTPKNYL
-1088 TAVRDLVLGVKSK
+1088 SSVRDIMQGVKSV
-1101 GTAGDE
+1101 GSAAPAPLPSLQDE
-1107 ESTARNKE
+1107 A
-1115 SKTLPDLTLEA
+1115 A
-1126 EADRWIRSNPP
+1126 ADAWIRSNPP

-1168 YSQEKLQQLFE
+1168 LTQEKLKQLLD
-1179 EKLKMNFGDILDMKA
+1179 EKLKMNFGDILDLQA
-1194 VERGKSGRISKLQII
+1194 EERGKSGRISKLRIV
-1209 GTEKTFTIGKELEI
+1209 GTEKTFVIGKELEI

-1238 VDKYDAD
+1238 VDRCDIDEK
-1245 VQGVPQRFEIIG
+1245 GVPQRFDIIG

-1270 AAVMGEQ
+1270 AAVMGEE
-1277 GYAYNDILLH
+1277 GFDYDAILLH
-1287 YYQGAEIKQLYK
+1287 YYQGAEIKKVYK

>member
-6 DLFLPCEDLEVA
+6 DLFLPCEYIDDA
-18 QEALTE
+18 QNALSV
-24 LHDNKTVQHINLLVS
+24 LHEYKTVQHIHFLVS
-39 SDFAALHQVPDGCT
+39 ADFAAHHQVPEGCT
-53 FVVIDR
+53 FVITDR
-59 LESSNTVT
+59 LESSNTIV

-77 VIICTKTTPI
+77 VMICTRHTTI
-87 QWGLYALERFLR
+87 GWGNNTLERFLR
-99 TADDTGAVMIYSDH
+99 VADDTDAVMVYADH
-113 YSMVKDESL
+113 YKMVE
-122 SQDGTSAVG
+122 G
-131 KLEKH
+131 KMEKH
-136 PVIDYQEGSLR
+136 PVIDYQSGSLR
-147 DDFDFGSLWLIKS
+147 DDFDFGSLWCIKA
-160 QCLRDYVAQTD
+160 QALADYIAQPD
-171 RVDYLYAGL
+171 REEYQFAAL
-180 YDLRLYLSRM
+180 YDLRLYLSRV

-197 EYLYTE
+197 EFLYSE
-203 NELDTRKSG
+203 AELDTRKSG

-224 EVQVEMERAC
+224 EVQIEMEKAC
-234 TQHLEKVNALIDT
+234 TQHLGKVGALIDT
-247 SYYRQP
+247 TFYRQP
-253 DFNEQEFE
+253 DFGEQDFE
-261 YEASVV
+261 YEASVI
-267 IPVFNREKTIAD
+267 IPVFNREKTVAD
-279 AVKSALSQKA
+279 AVKSALGQKA
-289 SFKYNVIVVN
+289 SFKFNVIVVN
-299 NHSTDH
+299 NHSTDR
-305 TGEILDA
+305 TGEILD
-312 IAREMEEKN
+312 ELKVDN
-321 DKQAGRLI
+321 LI
-329 QIIPER
+329 QIVPER
-335 RDLGIG
+335 TDLGIG
-341 GCWNVAINSDHCG
+341 GCWNEAINSSFCG
-354 KFAIQLDSD
+354 KFAVQLDSD

-370 TLQKIIDAFHHQKAA
+370 TLQKIVDAFYKQKAA
-385 MVIGSYRMCDF
+385 MIIGSYRMCDF

-413 DNGCNN
+413 ENGCNN

-482 ALSIDRVNAN
+482 ALSVEKVNAN

-506 RRQMLQGKADIMEDS
+506 RQHMLQGKADIMEDS

-532 KWEDARHRFRDLKH
+532 VWTDARHRFRDLKH
-546 VETHTLSD
+546 VETRQFSD
-554 QLKLQFNPARIVSTG
+554 QLKLQWNPARIVSTG
-569 AKIDK
+569 AKIDE

-596 QIDER
+596 QIDEK

-624 PQAIYKNYGEMHRF
+624 PQLIYKNYGEMHRF
-638 LSLHSE
+638 ISLHSD
-644 LMIFYNGPK
+644 LMVFYNGPK

-668 SGILPLQ
+668 NGILPLQ

-697 AAVRDFVVPAFV
+697 SVVRDFIVPAFV
-709 IISKSE
+709 IISKSA
-715 ESDETL
+715 ESDEAL
-721 FHRLYKAMP
+721 FRRLYKAMP
-730 VRGDETEPM
+730 QRGDETEPM
-739 MNIIAWRKSDEYISV
+739 MNIISWRKGEEFISV

-761 RPDAYFAEGCS
+761 RPEAYFAEGDA
-772 QVMVSPGALDMSGL
+772 QFVVSPGALDMSGL

-792 EDFHKLTEESATALL
+792 EDFRKLTEEKALSLL
-807 QECGISTEK
+807 QECGVSEEK
-816 MNSIVTK
+816 MNAIIAK
-823 LKTSKEAETA
+823 LKASKDAEDAAEASS
-833 TETATLYNK
+833 TLYNK
-842 GKQPNVTVGIVSGQK
+842 GKQPDVTVGIVSAQK

-871 TVMGEQVV
+871 KVLGEQVV
-879 EFFEGGVLWNG
+879 EFSEGGVLWNG
-890 NQYSKLTFHPQSADA
+890 NQYSQLTFHPQSADA

-933 FVVEADKICAINEL
+933 FVVESDKIVAINEL

-988 REVAAS
+988 REVAES
-994 GNNFFSFVKKD
+994 GNNFFSFTKKED
-1005 DMLIRWYDREDHTI
+1005 TLIRWYDREDHTL

-1048 TLGQVLLDGDDI
+1048 TKGQILMDGDEI
-1060 CDARFSKCCGGATE
+1060 CDARFSKCCGGITE
-1074 EFQYCWEDTPKSYL
+1074 EFQYCWEDTPKTYL
-1088 TAVRDLVLGVKSK
+1088 TAVRDIALGV
-1101 GTAGDE
+1101 E
-1107 ESTARNKE
+1107 H
-1115 SKTLPDLTLEA
+1115 TLPNLTNEEEA
-1126 EADRWIRSNPP
+1126 EKWIRFNPP
-1137 AFCNTTDK
+1137 AFCNTQDK
-1145 KILSQVLNDYDQ
+1145 KILSEVLNDYDQ
-1157 ETADFYRWKVT
+1157 ETVNFYRWKET
-1168 YSQEKLQQLFE
+1168 LSQEKLQQLIAD
-1179 EKLKMNFGDILDMKA
+1179 KLKMDLGAILDMKA

-1223 RRALSDTHL
+1223 RRTLSDSHL
-1232 YSSAFV
+1232 LSSAFV
-1238 VDKYDAD
+1238 VDKYDKD
-1245 VQGVPQRFEIIG
+1245 EQGVPQRFELIG

-1277 GYAYNDILLH
+1277 GYHYDAILLH
-1287 YYQGAEIKQLYK
+1287 YYQGAEIKKLYK

>member
-6 DLFLPCEDLEVA
+6 DLFLPCEYIDDA
-18 QEALTE
+18 QNALSV
-24 LHDNKTVQHINLLVS
+24 LHEYKTVQHIHFLVS
-39 SDFAALHQVPDGCT
+39 ADFAAHHQVPEGCT
-53 FVVIDR
+53 FVITDR
-59 LESSNTVT
+59 LESSNTIV

-77 VIICTKTTPI
+77 VMICTRHTTI
-87 QWGLYALERFLR
+87 GWGNNTLERFLR
-99 TADDTGAVMIYSDH
+99 VADDTDAVMVYADH
-113 YSMVKDESL
+113 YKMVE
-122 SQDGTSAVG
+122 G
-131 KLEKH
+131 KMEKH
-136 PVIDYQEGSLR
+136 PVIDYQSGSLR
-147 DDFDFGSLWLIKS
+147 DDFDFGSLWCIKA
-160 QCLRDYVAQTD
+160 QALADYIAQPD
-171 RVDYLYAGL
+171 REEYQFAAL
-180 YDLRLYLSRM
+180 YDLRLYLSRV

-197 EYLYTE
+197 EFLYSE
-203 NELDTRKSG
+203 AELDTRKSG

-224 EVQVEMERAC
+224 EVQIEMEKAC
-234 TQHLEKVNALIDT
+234 TQHLGKVGALIDT
-247 SYYRQP
+247 TFYRQP
-253 DFNEQEFE
+253 DFGEQDFE
-261 YEASVV
+261 YEASVI
-267 IPVFNREKTIAD
+267 IPVFNREKTVAD
-279 AVKSALSQKA
+279 AVKSALGQKA
-289 SFKYNVIVVN
+289 NFKFNVIVVN
-299 NHSTDH
+299 NHSTDR
-305 TGEILDA
+305 TGEILDELKA
-312 IAREMEEKN
+312 DN
-321 DKQAGRLI
+321 LI
-329 QIIPER
+329 QIVPER
-335 RDLGIG
+335 TDLGIG
-341 GCWNVAINSDHCG
+341 GCWNEAINSSFCG
-354 KFAIQLDSD
+354 KFAVQLDSD

-370 TLQKIIDAFHHQKAA
+370 TLQKIVDAFYKQKAA
-385 MVIGSYRMCDF
+385 MIIGSYRMCDF

-403 GLIDHKEWTE
+403 GLIDHKEWTDE
-413 DNGCNN
+413 NGCNN

-482 ALSIDRVNAN
+482 ALSVEKVNAN

-506 RRQMLQGKADIMEDS
+506 RQHLLQGKADIMEDS

-532 KWEDARHRFRDLKH
+532 VWTDARHRFRDLKH
-546 VETHTLSD
+546 VETRQFSD
-554 QLKLQFNPARIVSTG
+554 QLKLQWNPARIVSTG

-596 QIDER
+596 QIDEK

-624 PQAIYKNYGEMHRF
+624 PQLIYKNYGEMHRF
-638 LSLHSE
+638 ISLHSD
-644 LMIFYNGPK
+644 LMVFYNGPK

-668 SGILPLQ
+668 NGILPLQ

-697 AAVRDFVVPAFV
+697 SVVRDFIVPAFV
-709 IISKSE
+709 IISKSA
-715 ESDETL
+715 ESDEAL
-721 FHRLYKAMP
+721 FRRLYKAMP
-730 VRGDETEPM
+730 QRGDETEPM
-739 MNIIAWRKSDEYISV
+739 MNIISWRKGEEFISV

-761 RPDAYFAEGCS
+761 RPEAYFAEGDA
-772 QVMVSPGALDMSGL
+772 QFVVSPGALDMSGL

-792 EDFHKLTEESATALL
+792 EDFRKLTEEKALSLL
-807 QECGISTEK
+807 QECGVSEEK
-816 MNSIVTK
+816 MNAIIAK
-823 LKTSKEAETA
+823 LKASKDAEDAAEASS
-833 TETATLYNK
+833 TLYNK
-842 GKQPNVTVGIVSGQK
+842 GKQPDVTVGIVSAQK

-871 TVMGEQVV
+871 KVLGEQVV
-879 EFFEGGVLWNG
+879 EFSEGGVLWNG
-890 NQYSKLTFHPQSADA
+890 NQYSQLTFHPQSADA

-933 FVVEADKICAINEL
+933 FVVESDKIVAINEL

-988 REVAAS
+988 REVAEN
-994 GNNFFSFVKKD
+994 GNNFFSFTKKED
-1005 DMLIRWYDREDHTI
+1005 TLIRWYDREDHTL

-1048 TLGQVLLDGDDI
+1048 TKGQILMDGEEI
-1060 CDARFSKCCGGATE
+1060 CDARFSKCCGGITE
-1074 EFQYCWEDTPKSYL
+1074 EFQYCWEDTPKTYL
-1088 TAVRDLVLGVKSK
+1088 TAVRDIALGV
-1101 GTAGDE
+1101 E
-1107 ESTARNKE
+1107 H
-1115 SKTLPDLTLEA
+1115 TLPNLTNEEEA
-1126 EADRWIRSNPP
+1126 EKWIRFNPP
-1137 AFCNTTDK
+1137 AFCNTQDK
-1145 KILSQVLNDYDQ
+1145 KILSEVLNDYDQ
-1157 ETADFYRWKVT
+1157 ETVNFYRWKET
-1168 YSQEKLQQLFE
+1168 LSQEKLQQLIAD
-1179 EKLKMNFGDILDMKA
+1179 KLKMDLGAILDMKA
-1194 VERGKSGRISKLQII
+1194 VERGKSGRISKLQLI

-1223 RRALSDTHL
+1223 RRTLSDSHL
-1232 YSSAFV
+1232 LSSAFV
-1238 VDKYDAD
+1238 VDKYDKD
-1245 VQGVPQRFEIIG
+1245 EQGVPQRFELIG

-1277 GYAYNDILLH
+1277 GYHYDAILLH
-1287 YYQGAEIKQLYK
+1287 YYQGAEIKKLYK

>member
-6 DLFLPCEDLEVA
+6 DLFLPF
-18 QEALTE
+18 EALEKGEETLLE
-24 LHDNKTVQHINLLVS
+24 LHENKTVQHINLLVS
-39 SDFAALHQVPDGCT
+39 SDFASQHQVPEGCT

-59 LESSNTVT
+59 MESSNTVM

-77 VIICTKTTPI
+77 LLLCTRMTSVR
-87 QWGLYALERFLR
+87 WGLYALERFLR
-99 TADDTGAVMIYSDH
+99 TADDTGAVMVYSDH
-113 YSMVKDESL
+113 YS
-122 SQDGTSAVG
+122 
-131 KLEKH
+131 LEEGALTKH
-136 PVIDYQEGSLR
+136 PAIDYQAGSLR

-160 QCLRDYVAQTD
+160 QALLDYVAQTD
-171 RVDYLYAGL
+171 RVDYQYAGL
-180 YDLRLYLSRM
+180 YDLRLYLSRK

-203 NELDTRKSG
+203 AELDTRKSG

-224 EVQVEMERAC
+224 EVQIEMERAC
-234 TQHLEKVNALIDT
+234 TAHLEKVGAIVDT
-247 SYYRQP
+247 NFYRQP
-253 DFNEQEFE
+253 DFDEQDFAC
-261 YEASVV
+261 EASVV

-279 AVKSALSQKA
+279 AVKSALSQKTN
-289 SFKYNVIVVN
+289 FPYNVIVVN
-299 NHSTDH
+299 NHSTDS
-305 TGEILDA
+305 TGEILDS
-312 IAREMEEKN
+312 IDDE
-321 DKQAGRLI
+321 RLI
-329 QIIPER
+329 QIVPGR
-335 RDLGIG
+335 TDLGIG
-341 GCWNVAINSDHCG
+341 GCWNVAVNSDHCG
-354 KFAIQLDSD
+354 KFAVQLDSD

-370 TLQKIIDAFHHQKAA
+370 TLQKIVDAFHEQKAA
-385 MVIGSYRMCDF
+385 MTIGSYRMCDF

-482 ALSIDRVNAN
+482 ALSVERVNAN

-506 RRQMLQGKADIMEDS
+506 RQQMLQGKADIMEDS

-532 KWEDARHRFRDLKH
+532 MWEDARHRFRDLKH
-546 VETHTLSD
+546 VEVRQLSD
-554 QLKLQFNPARIVSTG
+554 QLKVQFNPARIVSTG

-574 KTLGE
+574 HTLGE
-579 RPCFLCDKNRPK
+579 RPCFLCERNRPK
-591 EQMSK
+591 EQMTK
-596 QIDER
+596 QIDDH
-601 FHLLVNP
+601 FQLLVNP

-619 ARKHQ
+619 ATKHQ
-624 PQAIYKNYGEMHRF
+624 PQSIYRHYGEMHRL

-644 LMIFYNGPK
+644 LMVFYNGPK

-668 SGILPLQ
+668 SGVLPLQ

-687 IISLNDEEKI
+687 VISLNDEEKI
-697 AAVRDFVVPAFV
+697 SVLRDFLVPAFV
-709 IISKSE
+709 IISKSKD
-715 ESDETL
+715 SDEEL
-721 FHRLYKAMP
+721 FHRLYRSMP
-730 VRGDETEPM
+730 MRGDESEPM
-739 MNIIAWRKSDEYISV
+739 MNIIAWRKGDEFISV

-761 RPDAYFAEGCS
+761 RPDAYFAEGEA
-772 QVMVSPGALDMSGL
+772 QMMVSPGALDMAGL

-792 EDFHKLTEESATALL
+792 EDFSKINLDKATALL
-807 QECGISTEK
+807 RECGISAEKTEA
-816 MNSIVTK
+816 IVSN
-823 LKTSKEAETA
+823 LKASAATA
-833 TETATLYNK
+833 HEHPLQLLADK
-842 GKQPNVTVGIVSGQK
+842 GKQPNVNVGIVSGQK

-871 TVMGEQVV
+871 MVTGEQEVA
-879 EFFEGGVLWNG
+879 FSEGGILWNG
-890 NQYSKLTFHPQSADA
+890 NQYSSLTFHPQSADA

-919 WERKETQTFLGTLR
+919 WERKETQTFLGTLH
-933 FVVEADKICAINEL
+933 FVVESDKICAINEL
-947 PVEKYLESVI
+947 PVERYLESVI

-988 REVAAS
+988 REVAES

-1005 DMLIRWYDREDHTI
+1005 DRLIRWYDREDHTI

-1048 TLGQVLLDGDDI
+1048 TKGQILMDGDDI
-1060 CDARFSKCCGGATE
+1060 CDARFSKCCGSVTE
-1074 EFQYCWEDTPKSYL
+1074 EFQYCWEDTPKNYL
-1088 TAVRDLVLGVKSK
+1088 SSVRDIIQGVKSV
-1101 GTAGDE
+1101 GSASPAPLPSLQDE
-1107 ESTARNKE
+1107 A
-1115 SKTLPDLTLEA
+1115 A
-1126 EADRWIRSNPP
+1126 ADAWIRSNPP

-1168 YSQEKLQQLFE
+1168 LTQEKLKQLLD
-1179 EKLKMNFGDILDMKA
+1179 EKLKMNFGDILDLQA
-1194 VERGKSGRISKLQII
+1194 EERGKSGRISKLRIV
-1209 GTEKTFTIGKELEI
+1209 GTEKTFVIGKELEI

-1238 VDKYDAD
+1238 VDRCDIDEK
-1245 VQGVPQRFEIIG
+1245 GVPQRFDIIG

-1270 AAVMGEQ
+1270 AAVMGEE
-1277 GYAYNDILLH
+1277 GFDYDAILLH
-1287 YYQGAEIKQLYK
+1287 YYQGAEIKKVYK